1 MPLYRIQA
9 PNGLT
14 YQIEGPEGATKE
26 EVAQA
31 VLAKNPDAGKPFKE
45 AGFSLADTGVAALQS
60 AVGATKSTLQG
71 FGAEAPGVETLS
83 NLQKGLGQL
92 YTPERQAEQARRDA
106 LEKAAARSGSTLE
119 EIKAGAAGVTEAPIQ
134 ATASAVG
141 SSVPT
146 IALAMGAAALA
157 VPAAAV
163 LGLGGAAAL
172 AFAGAVG
179 IATKYTLGALQG
191 AGSVKGSIYDAVKE
205 EVGKQYPDLS
215 KEEISKIA
223 LKAQEFT
230 GKNWDNIMAGTGI
243 GFVAGGT
250 GLEKDLL
257 KKLSKP
263 VAAAAAKEAGEKV
276 GQEVAKKGIIAGTK
290 RAAGAGLKEA
300 VPEAIQGGQEQFA
313 ANVAQTREGF
323 ETPAMEGVL
332 GAATK
337 EGMMGMLG
345 GSAVSPFTGEATAKP
360 PAPVVDQSGQPT
372 PSELEAQVQ
381 QRRLAREQEQ
391 MGVKQGRAARE
402 GEKMLDAEAQA
413 EADQQKL
420 ARVEAEK
427 AAATELQTLR
437 AQRQAELEQT
447 FPKDYSDVMQKTDAY
462 ATLFQEKQALTGQT
476 QTKEVKA
483 RIKTIDGLIQGIIEE
498 DNRVPNEFK
507 RMQAENAKVTKNLPP
522 DLQAKYAATA
532 FTIPE
537 PQQMEIRA
545 ATVEQTPVQQT
556 DLLGNPIQQ
565 EAPAPAAPDKF
576 KTVQTAAEAQAALDL
591 QNRRDARAGQAD
603 RNAAKDAGQLGLFTR
618 VGTPTDEAAVAEPK
632 IIVKKPP
639 VTKPTVRVKPT
650 PETVAPVI
658 TADTLGV
665 LGIGPTAV
673 MRKPGHAIQGLDIT
687 KPEGAADVKN
697 MLTIYKE
704 GRSPAIVQKID
715 TFLGRPEFQGL
726 PAPAPKVEAAPAP
739 TVAETPVVT
748 PVTLN
753 KGQQKL
759 RDALDANGRIF
770 IDSRDEGGKKTY
782 YAKGVGSTSPDF
794 QVELQLTPE
803 EKKTARLAEA
813 DIELASTQEE
823 RDAGKKALE
832 DALRPAADRATKP
845 VKAKTTGQSAE
856 KKAANKAA
864 QPSARKAKDET
875 AKSTAEPTSTPT
887 VTKKVEAPATPA
899 PVKVVKKTELKKVEP
914 KKVVKKSEPKK
925 LEAPKVEPKKEEP
938 KVDKAL
944 EKARETVDDLDLDPE
959 TTKTKVKSFAKRLHK
974 AGLID
979 DISLNAVES
988 ISKDKDMGYEDLL
1001 DEIRFALEAYESNQ
1015 KKAPEAK
1022 PELKKVTDESNIIE
1036 GETRVIPDNQQKLLE
1051 GPVSRLQDDQVEE
1064 LEDFYGVKKD
1074 NPEFWKRL
1082 QEDVTL
1088 FAEKGAKAVKQAIR
1102 EIIRQVQAGVLAVG
1116 VIFNPGNISAPEA
1129 FVLHNPVSVTTTQ
1142 EVKAGIP
1149 ASVASKMSDGAKE
1162 AYEILI
1168 PAMKGKNGDKLMV
1181 FVDKPTGR
1189 IFIFDADGKPVLDKK
1204 VLIGLAKG
1212 DLYKGNNDLPQNR
1225 ITPAGL
1231 FGIKIIDAAKG
1242 GNAKKTA
1249 GDYDFGKV
1257 FALED
1262 PDAVVTIMHSV
1273 WLKEKDAAQRQAALK
1288 SESAADSRYSFGCI
1302 NIDKATYKYL
1312 LDNFQAQMDGAK
1324 MFVVPD
1330 NQADTKAFLTGEKAN
1345 ADVLV
1350 REAVKPV
1357 TKTTTQTRD
1366 SAFAQEAKT
1375 GTLGREQG
1383 LPPKEP
1389 TRSRITDDQNPVDN
1403 PISNAELEGIVDDV
1417 KKSLGGEVEVTILD
1431 SAKDLDPKAPA
1442 GAAGLVKDGNVYLF
1456 RDGIKSGIEGAKTV
1470 FHELFHLGL
1479 QKLLT
1484 NPKEYHRVMINLY
1497 RMNARVREM
1506 ADKWIASQEGQ
1517 DAKAAYAKEYANP
1530 NDRLNALTAHGTDE
1544 ALARIA
1550 EELKTGEKIG
1560 TGQRAF
1566 VRSIAKWL
1574 ADVAEKIGMRQVAQ
1588 SIRSATYT
1596 EVEKFVQEAM
1606 TAAVGAGPVNVR
1618 LTRRFAQAA
1627 ATASDAFKRWFK
1639 DSQVVDNNGKP
1650 LVVYHGT
1657 SRSFDTFLKDMLGAA
1672 TGAPSAKLGFFFAG
1686 DPDTSTGYAINAK
1699 KNETESPAESEIRFL
1714 NKDIKRYQKG
1724 LAEATAQKDPN
1735 SIEGKTLRERQEKYR
1750 LKQLAEAQAKLKKDP
1765 NDRMA
1770 KLDVDRFSKQL
1781 PESSYVYI
1789 AESYIREYTESLAR
1803 AEKKLT
1809 ALKAEVRKSAEEI
1822 GRRAG
1827 ENIMPVYLS
1836 MQNPLILDQRGAPY
1850 RIMSYRDTIIKAKQD
1865 GHDGVIIK
1873 NTYDGKQQP
1882 GWIQRLIAKWRKED
1896 VPSDTIYIAFEPT
1909 QIKSA
1914 IGNIGTYDPT
1924 NPNIRYSIPGG
1935 IDENTRRAV
1944 QAIQDKTPAK
1954 YKEPEKKTLVQQLKS
1969 VGEVETRDKAK
1980 LLARQKTADKFATV
1994 SAKVNQLF
2002 SKGYKN
2008 AFGDLNP
2015 MVLARQA
2022 EEACKLVLDF
2032 YKAGGIKFG
2041 KSGLIETV
2049 DTKESLQGAVEQ
2061 LVDLA
2066 AKNDMTYKDA
2076 ESYVSSLLEGHRLHN
2091 MREEHDKPLEASA
2104 LILEQQ
2110 GKNKEAD
2117 AERKKKLARHMDNA
2131 DIDTLEA
2138 AFQKSPEIKAI
2149 LDTLNATRTQAIDLM
2164 VAAGRITK
2172 EQGQFWKDNAAYV
2185 PFDRV
2190 FVESETPIKGRG
2202 SYGIATLRNIPGM
2215 EGSFER
2221 PIKNVFD
2228 SYTSRLGWMITEAA
2242 NNNASYNVL
2251 DTMALGGFAKE
2262 LKPKEVPGN
2271 KALTVKVYREGKPVE
2286 FEVESVADYEAFQ
2299 AAPEL
2304 TGWLVGSLIP
2314 AARWVRIG
2322 VTAFPAF
2329 PIKQVIED
2337 AQRSMFNSG
2346 VERPLVTG
2354 MKTLYNFP
2362 RLLTSDALQALGV
2375 SKKMPLVRMMEQL
2388 GIIGD
2393 YDVNIINPAQDIKIA
2408 AGAEKRGWSAKVYH
2422 VLEKITKASDLAARL
2437 AVFEET
2443 LLETGGKRDGDGNI
2457 TGGDKDLAQ
2466 LRARELINFSRRGSD
2481 PTIRT
2486 LSRVVPFM
2494 NAYAQGMDVTYR
2506 TASGLDSATGSERA
2520 DARKQFYK
2528 MAMKLTALG
2537 FMYALAFGD
2546 DEGYKNAT
2554 DEVRD
2559 NNFLIP
2565 HSDKK
2570 IPLPK
2575 EIGFLFKSIPE
2586 RLVNYYRRYGTD
2598 EEQSILNLL
2607 GTIVKGGVSAYGTPN
2622 ATPAQLKPILENM
2635 TNYSFFLQR
2644 ELESASMQRL
2654 DPSQRFTPSTSEL
2667 AKSIGALSQQLG
2679 NVAGTKI
2686 VEVSPIKV
2694 DNLLRGLFGI
2704 AGSSTLL
2711 MTDALI
2717 NPTRADRPLH
2727 QMPFASLFVYDTTG
2741 GRAKNE
2747 FFDLQ
2752 EKVSRAN
2759 NTYLSMKDTNP
2770 KKAVEYYAK
2779 NEPYILAMPT
2789 LNATLKQLTA
2799 IRKQR
2804 VFYETASPEALNMD
2818 GKERRA
2824 TIDILDKLDIEAVSK
2839 IRALDKD
2846 LRDLSKANK

>member
-1 MPLYRIQA
+1 MPLYRIKA

-14 YQIEGPEGATKE
+14 YQIEGPEGASQE
-26 EVAQA
+26 EVAMA
-31 VLAKNPDAGKPFKE
+31 VMAQNPDAGKPFKE
-45 AGFSLADTGVAALQS
+45 AGFSFGDTAVAGLQS
-60 AVGATKSTLQG
+60 AIGSAKSTLQG
-71 FGAEAPGVETLS
+71 FGAEAPGVETLG

-106 LEKAAARSGSTLE
+106 LEKAAAKSGSTLE
-119 EIKAGAAGVTEAPIQ
+119 EIKASAAGVTEAPIQ

-146 IALAMGAAALA
+146 VALSIGAAALA
-157 VPAAAV
+157 TGAAAT
-163 LGLGGAAAL
+163 LGLVGAPAL
-172 AFAGAVG
+172 AFAAAVG
-179 IATKYTLGALQG
+179 IGTKYALGALQG

-205 EVGKQYPDLS
+205 EVAKQYPDLS
-215 KEEISKIA
+215 KEQVSKIA
-223 LKAQEFT
+223 LEAQEFT
-230 GKNWDNIMAGTGI
+230 GKNWDNIMAGTGV

-263 VAAAAAKEAGEKV
+263 VAEAAAKKAGE
-276 GQEVAKKGIIAGTK
+276 EVAKKGIIAGTK
-290 RAAGAGLKEA
+290 RATGAGLKEA

-337 EGMMGMLG
+337 EGLMGMLG
-345 GSAVSPFTGEATAKP
+345 GSAVSPFTGATPTP
-360 PAPVVDQSGQPT
+360 PATVDQSGQPT

-402 GEKMLDAEAQA
+402 GEKLIDAEAKA
-413 EADQQKL
+413 EADQQQA

-462 ATLFQEKQALTGQT
+462 ATLFQEKQALINQT

-498 DNRVPNEFK
+498 DTRVPNEFK

-556 DLLGNPIQQ
+556 DLLGNPIEQ

-591 QNRRDARAGQAD
+591 QNRRDARAGQAE

-618 VGTPTDEAAVAEPK
+618 VGTPTAEAAIPEPK

-639 VTKPTVRVKPT
+639 VTEPTVRQKPT

-687 KPEGAADVKN
+687 KPEDAADVKN

-715 TFLGRPEFQGL
+715 TFLGRPEFQAL

-739 TVAETPVVT
+739 AVVETPAPTAVT
-748 PVTLN
+748 SNQIMDQIRTAENEKLGLLDKAGRVPRKGSEKEKQRNTLQE
-753 KGQQKL
+753 KIGKL
-759 RDALDANGRIF
+759 REQFDKV
-770 IDSRDEGGKKTY
+770 S
-782 YAKGVGSTSPDF
+782 
-794 QVELQLTPE
+794 
-803 EKKTARLAEA
+803 AE
-813 DIELASTQEE
+813 
-823 RDAGKKALE
+823 
-832 DALRPAADRATKP
+832 
-845 VKAKTTGQSAE
+845 E

-864 QPSARKAKDET
+864 QPSAKKAAQLALPAPTK
-875 AKSTAEPTSTPT
+875 AE
-887 VTKKVEAPATPA
+887 EAPPTPA
-899 PVKVVKKTELKKVEP
+899 PIKVVKKTEPKKVEP
-914 KKVVKKSEPKK
+914 KKVEPKKVEPKKVEPKK

-944 EKARETVDDLDLDPE
+944 EKARETADDLDLDPD
-959 TTKTKVKSFAKRLHK
+959 TTKAKVKSFAKRLHK

-1001 DEIRFALEAYESNQ
+1001 DEVRFALDAYERQQ
-1015 KKAPEAK
+1015 KQAPEAK
-1022 PELKKVTDESNIIE
+1022 PEPKKVTDESNIIE
-1036 GETRVIPDNQQKLLE
+1036 GETRVIPDNQVKLLE
-1051 GPVSRLQDDQVEE
+1051 GPVGRLQDDQVEE
-1064 LEDFYGVKKD
+1064 LEEFYGVDKS

-1129 FVLHNPVSVTTTQ
+1129 FVLHSPVSVTTTQ
-1142 EVKAGIP
+1142 EVKAEVP

-1242 GNAKKTA
+1242 GSAKKTA

-1273 WLKEKDAAQRQAALK
+1273 WLKEKDAAQRQAALQ

-1302 NIDKATYKYL
+1302 NIDKGTYKYL

-1330 NQADTKAFLTGEKAN
+1330 NQADTKAFLMGEKSSG
-1345 ADVLV
+1345 DVLV

-1403 PISNAELEGIVDDV
+1403 PISNAELEGIVADV

-1497 RMNARVREM
+1497 RMNAKVREM

-1517 DAKAAYAKEYANP
+1517 DAKDAYAKEYANP

-1550 EELKTGEKIG
+1550 EELKTGKKIG

-1618 LTRRFAQAA
+1618 LTRRFAQATS
-1627 ATASDAFKRWFK
+1627 TASDAFKKWFGNSK
-1639 DSQVVDNNGKP
+1639 VVDKNGKP

-1657 SRSFDTFLKDMLGAA
+1657 DQD
-1672 TGAPSAKLGFFFAG
+1672 
-1686 DPDTSTGYAINAK
+1686 
-1699 KNETESPAESEIRFL
+1699 
-1714 NKDIKRYQKG
+1714 
-1724 LAEATAQKDPN
+1724 
-1735 SIEGKTLRERQEKYR
+1735 
-1750 LKQLAEAQAKLKKDP
+1750 
-1765 NDRMA
+1765 
-1770 KLDVDRFSKQL
+1770 LDVLKSSKQL
-1781 PESSYVYI
+1781 Q
-1789 AESYIREYTESLAR
+1789 REGVREVGYTNGIYA
-1803 AEKKLT
+1803 A
-1809 ALKAEVRKSAEEI
+1809 ANPAYA
-1822 GRRAG
+1822 GRYGVGKEGA
-1827 ENIMPVYLS
+1827 NVMPVYLS
-1836 MQNPLILDQRGAPY
+1836 MKNPKILEYNAFQR
-1850 RIMSYRDTIIKAKQD
+1850 IIAKLTGYTDSKSNELARSIAVTDSDLAEYKRQ
-1865 GHDGVIIK
+1865 G
-1873 NTYDGKQQP
+1873 YDG
-1882 GWIQRLIAKWRKED
+1882 LINKELD
-1896 VPSDTIYIAFEPT
+1896 EYVVFDST
-1909 QIKSA
+1909 QVKSA

-1924 NPNIRYSIPGG
+1924 NPNIRYSVRGG

-1969 VGEVETRDKAK
+1969 VAEVETRDQAK
-1980 LLARQKTADKFATV
+1980 LLLRQKAADKFATV
-1994 SAKVNQLF
+1994 NAKVNQMF
-2002 SKGYKN
+2002 SKGFKN

-2022 EEACKLVLDF
+2022 EEARKLVLDF
-2032 YKAGGIKFG
+2032 YKAGGIRMR

-2049 DTKESLQGAVEQ
+2049 DTKDSLQGAVEQ

-2066 AKNDMTYKDA
+2066 AKSDMTYKDA
-2076 ESYVSSLLEGHRLHN
+2076 ESYVSSLLEGHRLYN

-2131 DIDTLEA
+2131 DVDTLEA
-2138 AFQKSPEIKAI
+2138 AFQKSPETKAI

-2164 VAAGRITK
+2164 VATGRITK

-2190 FVESETPIKGRG
+2190 FVETESPVKGRG
-2202 SYGIATLRNIPGM
+2202 TYGISTLRNLPGM

-2242 NNNASYNVL
+2242 HNNASYNVL

-2271 KALTVKVYREGKPVE
+2271 KNLTVKVYREGKPVE
-2286 FEVESVADYEAFQ
+2286 FEVESAADYEAFQ

-2304 TGWLVGSLIP
+2304 TGWMVSSLLP
-2314 AARWVRIG
+2314 AAKWVRVG

-2329 PIKQVIED
+2329 SIKQVIED
-2337 AQRSMFNSG
+2337 AQRAMFNSG

-2354 MKTLYNFP
+2354 MRTLYNFP

-2375 SKKMPLVRMMEQL
+2375 SKKMPLVREMEKL

-2408 AGAEKRGWSAKVYH
+2408 AGAEKRGWSGKVYH

-2437 AVFEET
+2437 AVFEST
-2443 LLETGGKRDGDGNI
+2443 LMETGGKRDGDGNI

-2506 TASGLDSATGSERA
+2506 TASGLDAASGSERA
-2520 DARKQFYK
+2520 EARKQFYK

-2565 HSDKK
+2565 HTDKK

-2607 GTIVKGGVSAYGTPN
+2607 GTIVKGGFSAYGTPN
-2622 ATPAQLKPILENM
+2622 ATPAQIKPILENM

-2644 ELESASMQRL
+2644 ELESPAMQKL

-2667 AKSIGALSQQLG
+2667 AKSIGDFSRTLADA
-2679 NVAGTKI
+2679 AGTKSL
-2686 VEVSPIKV
+2686 EVSPIKV

-2711 MTDALI
+2711 VTDALI
-2717 NPTRADRPLH
+2717 NPSRPDRPLY
-2727 QMPFASLFVYDTTG
+2727 QMPFASLFIYNTQG

-2747 FFDLQ
+2747 FYDLQ
-2752 EKVSRAN
+2752 EKVGQADATFKSLRE
-2759 NTYLSMKDTNP
+2759 TSP
-2770 KKAVEYYAK
+2770 EKALDYMEK
-2779 NEPYILAMPT
+2779 NEALLAVAPIL
-2789 LNATLKQLTA
+2789 NSSLKQLSTT
-2799 IRKQR
+2799 RKLRLQL
-2804 VFYETASPEALNMD
+2804 ETMSNEQLGMT
-2818 GKERRA
+2818 GKERREA
-2824 TIDILDKLDIEAVSK
+2824 ITDIIKQENESLDY
-2839 IRALDKD
+2839 IRALDKQV
-2846 LRDLSKANK
+2846 RDLKK

>member
-1 MPLYRIQA
+1 MPLYRIKA

-14 YQIEGPEGATKE
+14 YQIEGPEGASQE
-26 EVAQA
+26 EVAMA
-31 VLAKNPDAGKPFKE
+31 VMAQNPDAGKPFKE
-45 AGFSLADTGVAALQS
+45 AGASFGDTAVAGLQS
-60 AVGATKSTLQG
+60 AIGSAKSTLQG

-83 NLQKGLGQL
+83 NLQKGIGQL

-119 EIKAGAAGVTEAPIQ
+119 EIKASAAGVTEAPIQ

-141 SSVPT
+141 SSIPSV
-146 IALAMGAAALA
+146 ALSIGAAALA
-157 VPAAAV
+157 TGAAAT
-163 LGLGGAAAL
+163 LGLVGAPAL
-172 AFAGAVG
+172 AFAAAVG
-179 IATKYTLGALQG
+179 IGTKYALGALQG

-215 KEEISKIA
+215 KEEVSKIA
-223 LKAQEFT
+223 LEAQSFT

-263 VAAAAAKEAGEKV
+263 VAAAAAKEAGE
-276 GQEVAKKGIIAGTK
+276 EVAKKGIIAGTK
-290 RAAGAGLKEA
+290 RATGAGLKEA

-337 EGMMGMLG
+337 EGLMGMLG
-345 GSAVSPFTGEATAKP
+345 GSAVNPFTGATPTP
-360 PAPVVDQSGQPT
+360 PATVDQSGQPT
-372 PSELEAQVQ
+372 PNELEAQVQ
-381 QRRLAREQEQ
+381 QRRLAREREQ

-402 GEKMLDAEAQA
+402 GEKLIDAEAKA
-413 EADQQKL
+413 EADQQQV

-462 ATLFQEKQALTGQT
+462 ATLFQEKQALGNQT

-498 DNRVPNEFK
+498 DTRVPNEFK

-545 ATVEQTPVQQT
+545 ATVEQAPVQQT
-556 DLLGNPIQQ
+556 DLLGNPIEQ
-565 EAPAPAAPDKF
+565 EAPAAATPDKF

-618 VGTPTDEAAVAEPK
+618 VGTPTAEAEVLPPK

-639 VTKPTVRVKPT
+639 VTEPTVRQKPT

-687 KPEGAADVKN
+687 KPEDATEVRN
-697 MLTIYKE
+697 MLTIYRE
-704 GRSPAIVQKID
+704 GRSPAITQKID
-715 TFLGRPEFQGL
+715 TFLARPEFQAL
-726 PAPAPKVEAAPAP
+726 PAPAPKAAPVAKAPTVTKAP
-739 TVAETPVVT
+739 TVAETPKVEPKNAGYHAGDLGYGKDT
-748 PVTLN
+748 TLGKMAGGRSTGHFGTGVYFVGSPEKISAVGREGRPLN
-753 KGQQKL
+753 TVDLSKYNLAKPRSPIAARDLHEGLKTVNNLVGQDLNNEAAQQKIN
-759 RDALDANGRIF
+759 DAAFKIWTNAATKASEEQVKATVINAIQEATTARTDDVIF
-770 IDSRDEGGKKTY
+770 ESTYIDS
-782 YAKGVGSTSPDF
+782 
-794 QVELQLTPE
+794 
-803 EKKTARLAEA
+803 
-813 DIELASTQEE
+813 AST
-823 RDAGKKALE
+823 RAMKALGFE
-832 DALRPAADRATKP
+832 GVDVRGIPGFDTTEFGTVVYAPSLAPT
-845 VKAKTTGQSAE
+845 KTTGQSAE

-864 QPSARKAKDET
+864 QPSARK
-875 AKSTAEPTSTPT
+875 
-887 VTKKVEAPATPA
+887 TKAAEAPAAPA
-899 PVKVVKKTELKKVEP
+899 PIKVVKKTEPKKVEP
-914 KKVVKKSEPKK
+914 KKVEVKKAEPKK
-925 LEAPKVEPKKEEP
+925 VEPKKVEVKKAEPKKVEAPKVEPKKEEP

-1001 DEIRFALEAYESNQ
+1001 DEIRFALEAYESQQ

-1022 PELKKVTDESNIIE
+1022 PEPKKVTDESNVIE
-1036 GETRVIPDNQQKLLE
+1036 GETRVIPDNQVKLLE
-1051 GPVSRLQDDQVEE
+1051 GPVGRLQDDQVAE
-1064 LEDFYGVKKD
+1064 LEEFYGVDKSK
-1074 NPEFWKRL
+1074 PEFWKRL

-1129 FVLHNPVSVTTTQ
+1129 FILHSPVTVTTTQ
-1142 EVKAGIP
+1142 EVKAEIP

-1168 PAMKGKNGDKLMV
+1168 PAMQGKNGDKLMV

-1249 GDYDFGKV
+1249 GEYDFGKV

-1273 WLKEKDAAQRQAALK
+1273 WLKEKDAAQRQAALQ
-1288 SESAADSRYSFGCI
+1288 SESTTDSRFSFGCI
-1302 NIDKATYKYL
+1302 NIDKGTYKYL

-1330 NQADTKAFLTGEKAN
+1330 NQADTRAFLMGEKSSG
-1345 ADVLV
+1345 DVLV

-1389 TRSRITDDQNPVDN
+1389 TRLRTTDDQNPVDN

-1517 DAKAAYAKEYANP
+1517 DAKAAYAEQYTNP

-1550 EELKTGEKIG
+1550 EELKTGKKIG

-1618 LTRRFAQAA
+1618 LTRRF
-1627 ATASDAFKRWFK
+1627 S
-1639 DSQVVDNNGKP
+1639 V
-1650 LVVYHGT
+1650 
-1657 SRSFDTFLKDMLGAA
+1657 
-1672 TGAPSAKLGFFFAG
+1672 
-1686 DPDTSTGYAINAK
+1686 
-1699 KNETESPAESEIRFL
+1699 
-1714 NKDIKRYQKG
+1714 
-1724 LAEATAQKDPN
+1724 
-1735 SIEGKTLRERQEKYR
+1735 
-1750 LKQLAEAQAKLKKDP
+1750 
-1765 NDRMA
+1765 
-1770 KLDVDRFSKQL
+1770 
-1781 PESSYVYI
+1781 
-1789 AESYIREYTESLAR
+1789 
-1803 AEKKLT
+1803 
-1809 ALKAEVRKSAEEI
+1809 
-1822 GRRAG
+1822 
-1827 ENIMPVYLS
+1827 
-1836 MQNPLILDQRGAPY
+1836 
-1850 RIMSYRDTIIKAKQD
+1850 
-1865 GHDGVIIK
+1865 
-1873 NTYDGKQQP
+1873 
-1882 GWIQRLIAKWRKED
+1882 
-1896 VPSDTIYIAFEPT
+1896 
-1909 QIKSA
+1909 
-1914 IGNIGTYDPT
+1914 
-1924 NPNIRYSIPGG
+1924 PGG

-1969 VGEVETRDKAK
+1969 VGEVETRDQAK
-1980 LLARQKTADKFATV
+1980 LLLRQKAADKFATV
-1994 SAKVNQLF
+1994 NAKVNQMF

-2022 EEACKLVLDF
+2022 EEARKLVLDF
-2032 YKAGGIKFG
+2032 YKAGGIRFT

-2049 DTKESLQGAVEQ
+2049 DTKDSLQGAVEQ

-2066 AKNDMTYKDA
+2066 SKSDMTYKEA
-2076 ESYVSSLLEGHRLHN
+2076 ESYVSSLLEGHRLYN

-2131 DIDTLEA
+2131 DVDTLEA
-2138 AFQKSPEIKAI
+2138 AFQKSPETKAI
-2149 LDTLNATRTQAIDLM
+2149 LDTLNATRMQAIDLM
-2164 VAAGRITK
+2164 VKAGRITK

-2190 FVESETPIKGRG
+2190 FVETEIPVKGRG
-2202 SYGIATLRNIPGM
+2202 TYGISTLRNLPGM

-2242 NNNASYNVL
+2242 HNNASYNVL

-2271 KALTVKVYREGKPVE
+2271 KALTIKVYREGKPVE

-2304 TGWLVGSLIP
+2304 TGWLVGSLVP
-2314 AARWVRIG
+2314 AARWVRVG

-2329 PIKQVIED
+2329 SIKQVIED
-2337 AQRSMFNSG
+2337 AQRAMFNSG
-2346 VERPLVTG
+2346 VERPLVTA
-2354 MKTLYNFP
+2354 MRTLYNFP

-2375 SKKMPLVRMMEQL
+2375 SKKMPLVREMEKL

-2408 AGAEKRGWSAKVYH
+2408 AGAEKRGWSGKVYH

-2437 AVFEET
+2437 AVFEST
-2443 LLETGGKRDGDGNI
+2443 LMETGGKRDGDGNI

-2506 TASGLDSATGSERA
+2506 TASGLDAASGSERA
-2520 DARKQFYK
+2520 EARKQFYK

-2565 HSDKK
+2565 HTDKK

-2575 EIGFLFKSIPE
+2575 EIGFMFKSIPE

-2607 GTIVKGGVSAYGTPN
+2607 GTIVKGGFSAYGTPN
-2622 ATPAQLKPILENM
+2622 ATPAQIKPILENM

-2644 ELESASMQRL
+2644 ELESPAMQKL

-2667 AKSIGALSQQLG
+2667 AKSIGDFSRTLADA
-2679 NVAGTKI
+2679 AGTKSL
-2686 VEVSPIKV
+2686 EVSPIKV

-2711 MTDALI
+2711 VTDALI
-2717 NPTRADRPLH
+2717 NPSRPDRPLY
-2727 QMPFASLFVYDTTG
+2727 QMPFASLFIYNTAG

-2747 FFDLQ
+2747 FYDLQ
-2752 EKVSRAN
+2752 EKVGQADATFKSLRE
-2759 NTYLSMKDTNP
+2759 TSP
-2770 KKAVEYYAK
+2770 EKALDYMEK
-2779 NEPYILAMPT
+2779 NEALLAVAPIL
-2789 LNATLKQLTA
+2789 NSSLKQLSTT
-2799 IRKQR
+2799 RKLRLQL
-2804 VFYETASPEALNMD
+2804 ETMSNEQLGMT
-2818 GKERRA
+2818 GKERREA
-2824 TIDILDKLDIEAVSK
+2824 ITDIIKQENESLDY
-2839 IRALDKD
+2839 IRALDKQV
-2846 LRDLSKANK
+2846 RDLKK

>member
-1 MPLYRIQA
+1 MPLYRIKA

-14 YQIEGPEGATKE
+14 YQIEGPEGASQE
-26 EVAQA
+26 EVAMA
-31 VLAKNPDAGKPFKE
+31 VMAQNPDAGKPFKE
-45 AGFSLADTGVAALQS
+45 AGFSFGDTAVAGLQS
-60 AVGATKSTLQG
+60 AIGSAKSTLQG
-71 FGAEAPGVETLS
+71 FGAEAPGVETLG

-106 LEKAAARSGSTLE
+106 LEKAAAKSGSTLE
-119 EIKAGAAGVTEAPIQ
+119 EIKASAAGVTEAPIQ

-146 IALAMGAAALA
+146 VALSIGAAALA
-157 VPAAAV
+157 TGAAAT
-163 LGLGGAAAL
+163 LGLVGAPAL
-172 AFAGAVG
+172 AFAAAVG
-179 IATKYTLGALQG
+179 IGTKYALGALQG

-205 EVGKQYPDLS
+205 EVAKQYPDLS
-215 KEEISKIA
+215 KEEVSKIA
-223 LKAQEFT
+223 LEAQSFT

-243 GFVAGGT
+243 GAVAGGT
-250 GLEKDLL
+250 GVEKELL

-263 VAAAAAKEAGEKV
+263 IAAAAAKEAGE
-276 GQEVAKKGIIAGTK
+276 EVAKKGIIAGTK
-290 RAAGAGLKEA
+290 RAVGAGLKEA
-300 VPEAIQGGQEQFA
+300 VPEGIQGGQEQFA

-337 EGMMGMLG
+337 EGLMGMLG

-360 PAPVVDQSGQPT
+360 PAPVVDQSGQPS
-372 PSELEAQVQ
+372 PSELELQVQ

-402 GEKMLDAEAQA
+402 GEKLLDAEAQA

-427 AAATELQTLR
+427 AAAAELQALR

-462 ATLFQEKQALTGQT
+462 AALFQEKQALTGQT

-507 RMQAENAKVTKNLPP
+507 RMQAENAKVIKNLPD

-556 DLLGNPIQQ
+556 DLFGNPIEQ

-591 QNRRDARAGQAD
+591 QNRRDARAGQAE

-618 VGTPTDEAAVAEPK
+618 VGTPTAEAAIPEPK

-639 VTKPTVRVKPT
+639 VTEPTVRVKPT

-673 MRKPGHAIQGLDIT
+673 MRRAGHAIQGLDIT
-687 KPEGAADVKN
+687 KPEDATEVRN

-704 GRSPAIVQKID
+704 GRSPSIVQKID
-715 TFLGRPEFQGL
+715 AFLGRPEFQAL
-726 PAPAPKVEAAPAP
+726 PAPAPKVEAAPTTATATTTPAVTP
-739 TVAETPVVT
+739 TVETVPTAVTSDQIMDQIRAAENEKLGLLDKAGRAPRKGSEKEKQRNALQEKID
-748 PVTLN
+748 TLR
-753 KGQQKL
+753 GQFDKV
-759 RDALDANGRIF
+759 
-770 IDSRDEGGKKTY
+770 S
-782 YAKGVGSTSPDF
+782 
-794 QVELQLTPE
+794 
-803 EKKTARLAEA
+803 AE
-813 DIELASTQEE
+813 
-823 RDAGKKALE
+823 
-832 DALRPAADRATKP
+832 
-845 VKAKTTGQSAE
+845 E

-864 QPSARKAKDET
+864 QPSAKKAK
-875 AKSTAEPTSTPT
+875 AA
-887 VTKKVEAPATPA
+887 EAPPA
-899 PVKVVKKTELKKVEP
+899 PAPIKVVKKTEPKKTEPKKVIKKAEPKKVEP
-914 KKVVKKSEPKK
+914 EKEQ
-925 LEAPKVEPKKEEP
+925 PKVESKET
-938 KVDKAL
+938 KGRGVVTLD
-944 EKARETVDDLDLDPE
+944 KARETADDLDLDPD

-979 DISLNAVES
+979 DISLNAIES
-988 ISKDKDMGYEDLL
+988 ISKDKDMGTQDLL
-1001 DEIRFALEAYESNQ
+1001 DEIKFALEAYENNQ
-1015 KKAPEAK
+1015 KKAPE
-1022 PELKKVTDESNIIE
+1022 PEKVTDESNIIE

-1051 GPVSRLQDDQVEE
+1051 GPVNRLQDDQVEE
-1064 LEDFYGVKKD
+1064 LEDFYGVDKS

-1082 QEDVTL
+1082 QEDVVL

-1102 EIIRQVQAGVLAVG
+1102 EIIRQVHAGVLAVG
-1116 VIFNPGNISAPEA
+1116 IVFNPGGITPPEA
-1129 FVLHNPVSVTTTQ
+1129 FILHNPVEVTTTQ
-1142 EVKAGIP
+1142 EVKAEVP
-1149 ASVASKMSDGAKE
+1149 KSVASKMSDGAKE

-1189 IFIFDADGKPVLDKK
+1189 LFVFDADGNPILDKK

-1231 FGIKIIDAAKG
+1231 FGIKIVDAAKG
-1242 GNAKKTA
+1242 GSAKKTA
-1249 GDYDFGKV
+1249 GEYDFGKV

-1273 WLKEKDAAQRQAALK
+1273 WLKEKDAAQREAALK
-1288 SESAADSRYSFGCI
+1288 NESAADSRYSFGCI
-1302 NIDKATYKYL
+1302 NVDKDTYKFL

-1330 NQADTKAFLTGEKAN
+1330 NQADTKAFLTGEKSSG
-1345 ADVLV
+1345 DVLV
-1350 REAVKPV
+1350 REAVQPV
-1357 TKTTTQTRD
+1357 TKTTTQKRE
-1366 SAFAQEAKT
+1366 SLFAQEAKT
-1375 GTLGREQG
+1375 GTVGREQG

-1389 TRSRITDDQNPVDN
+1389 TRSRIEKDQEPVAN

-1417 KKSLGGEVEVTILD
+1417 KKSLGGEVEITILD
-1431 SAKDLDPKAPA
+1431 SAKDLDPNAPD
-1442 GAAGLVKDGNVYLF
+1442 GASGLVKDGNVYLF
-1456 RDGIKSGIEGAKTV
+1456 RDGITSGIEGAKTV

-1484 NPKEYHRVMINLY
+1484 NPKEYHRVMNNLY

-1517 DAKAAYAKEYANP
+1517 EAKAAYADMYTNP
-1530 NDRLNALTAHGTDE
+1530 NDRVSALTAHATDE

-1550 EELKTGEKIG
+1550 EELKTGKKIG

-1606 TAAVGAGPVNVR
+1606 TAAVGAGPVNMR

-1627 ATASDAFKRWFK
+1627 TTAFEKWFGDSKAVDKNGNPLVIYRGIIGENEKALNAEPREGYATFGSDSPQVAASYGNPDLNWNETGAITPLYIKADKLIEFP
-1639 DSQVVDNNGKP
+1639 SSNGK
-1650 LVVYHGT
+1650 
-1657 SRSFDTFLKDMLGAA
+1657 FDK
-1672 TGAPSAKLGFFFAG
+1672 FAF
-1686 DPDTSTGYAINAK
+1686 DRRA
-1699 KNETESPAESEIRFL
+1699 
-1714 NKDIKRYQKG
+1714 
-1724 LAEATAQKDPN
+1724 
-1735 SIEGKTLRERQEKYR
+1735 KTLRPGEVLVARQVYDYGPRANTKVDP
-1750 LKQLAEAQAKLKKDP
+1750 AKLYSYP
-1765 NDRMA
+1765 S
-1770 KLDVDRFSKQL
+1770 DVYAWNKGTS
-1781 PESSYVYI
+1781 V
-1789 AESYIREYTESLAR
+1789 
-1803 AEKKLT
+1803 
-1809 ALKAEVRKSAEEI
+1809 KSAT
-1822 GRRAG
+1822 G
-1827 ENIMPVYLS
+1827 NV
-1836 MQNPLILDQRGAPY
+1836 GA
-1850 RIMSYRDTIIKAKQD
+1850 
-1865 GHDGVIIK
+1865 
-1873 NTYDGKQQP
+1873 YD
-1882 GWIQRLIAKWRKED
+1882 
-1896 VPSDTIYIAFEPT
+1896 
-1909 QIKSA
+1909 IKS
-1914 IGNIGTYDPT
+1914 TDT
-1924 NPNIRYSIPGG
+1924 RYSVRGG

-1954 YKEPEKKTLVQQLKS
+1954 YKEPEKKTLVQQIKS
-1969 VGEVETRDKAK
+1969 VGEVETRDQAK
-1980 LLARQKTADKFATV
+1980 LLLRQKAADKFATV
-1994 SAKVNQLF
+1994 NAKVNQMF
-2002 SKGYKN
+2002 SKGFKN

-2022 EEACKLVLDF
+2022 EEARKLVLDF
-2032 YKAGGIKFG
+2032 YKAGGIRFT

-2049 DTKESLQGAVEQ
+2049 DTKDSLQGAVEQ

-2066 AKNDMTYKDA
+2066 SKSDMTYKEA
-2076 ESYVSSLLEGHRLHN
+2076 ESYVSSLLEGHRLYN

-2131 DIDTLEA
+2131 DVDTLEA
-2138 AFQKSPEIKAI
+2138 AFQKSPETKAI
-2149 LDTLNATRTQAIDLM
+2149 LDTLNATRMQAIDLM
-2164 VAAGRITK
+2164 VKAGRITK

-2190 FVESETPIKGRG
+2190 FVETESPVKGRG
-2202 SYGIATLRNIPGM
+2202 TYGISTLRNLPGM

-2242 NNNASYNVL
+2242 HNNASYHVL

-2271 KALTVKVYREGKPVE
+2271 KNLTIKVYREGKPVE
-2286 FEVESVADYEAFQ
+2286 FEVESAADYEAFQ

-2304 TGWLVGSLIP
+2304 TGWMVSSLLP
-2314 AARWVRIG
+2314 AAKWVRVG

-2329 PIKQVIED
+2329 SIKQVIED
-2337 AQRSMFNSG
+2337 AQRAMFNSG

-2354 MKTLYNFP
+2354 MRTLYNFP

-2375 SKKMPLVRMMEQL
+2375 SKKMPLVREMEKL

-2408 AGAEKRGWSAKVYH
+2408 AGAEKRGWSGKVYH

-2437 AVFEET
+2437 AVFEST
-2443 LLETGGKRDGDGNI
+2443 LIETGGKRDGDGNI

-2506 TASGLDSATGSERA
+2506 TASGLDAASGSERA
-2520 DARKQFYK
+2520 EARKQFYK

-2565 HSDKK
+2565 HTDKK

-2607 GTIVKGGVSAYGTPN
+2607 GTIVKGGFSAYGTPN
-2622 ATPAQLKPILENM
+2622 ATPAQIKPILENM

-2644 ELESASMQRL
+2644 ELESPAMQKL

-2667 AKSIGALSQQLG
+2667 AKSIGDFSRTLADA
-2679 NVAGTKI
+2679 AGTKSL
-2686 VEVSPIKV
+2686 EVSPIKV

-2711 MTDALI
+2711 VTDALI
-2717 NPTRADRPLH
+2717 NPSRPDRPLY
-2727 QMPFASLFVYDTTG
+2727 QMPFASLFIYNTQG

-2747 FFDLQ
+2747 FYDLQ
-2752 EKVSRAN
+2752 EKVGQADATFKSLRE
-2759 NTYLSMKDTNP
+2759 TSP
-2770 KKAVEYYAK
+2770 EKALDYMEK
-2779 NEPYILAMPT
+2779 NEALLAVAPIL
-2789 LNATLKQLTA
+2789 NSSLKQLSTT
-2799 IRKQR
+2799 RKLRLQL
-2804 VFYETASPEALNMD
+2804 ETMSNEQLGMT
-2818 GKERRA
+2818 GKERREA
-2824 TIDILDKLDIEAVSK
+2824 ITDIIKQENESLDY
-2839 IRALDKD
+2839 IRALDKQV
-2846 LRDLSKANK
+2846 RDLKK

>member
-1 MPLYRIQA
+1 MTIYRIQA

-14 YQIEGPEGATKE
+14 YEIEGPEGATKE
-26 EVAQA
+26 EVAMA
-31 VLAKNPDAGKPFKE
+31 VMAKSPESAKPFKE
-45 AGFSLADTGVAALQS
+45 AGFSFGDTAVAGLQS
-60 AVGATKSTLQG
+60 AVGSAKSTLQG

-106 LEKAAARSGSTLE
+106 LEKAAAKSGSTLE
-119 EIKAGAAGVTEAPIQ
+119 EIKASAAGVTEAPIQ

-141 SSVPT
+141 SSIPT
-146 IALAMGAAALA
+146 VALSIGAAALA
-157 VPAAAV
+157 VPAAAA
-163 LGLGGAAAL
+163 LGLIGAPAL
-172 AFAGAVG
+172 AFAAAVG
-179 IATKYTLGALQG
+179 IGTKYALGALQG

-205 EVGKQYPDLS
+205 EVAKQYPDLS
-215 KEEISKIA
+215 KEQVSKIA
-223 LKAQEFT
+223 LEAQEFT

-243 GFVAGGT
+243 GAVAGGT
-250 GLEKDLL
+250 GVEKELL

-263 VAAAAAKEAGEKV
+263 IAAAAAKEAGEKV

-345 GSAVSPFTGEATAKP
+345 GTAVSPFTGTTPP
-360 PAPVVDQSGQPT
+360 PATVDQSGQPS
-372 PSELEAQVQ
+372 PSELEALVQ
-381 QRRLAREQEQ
+381 KRKQERQQEQ
-391 MGVKQGRAARE
+391 MGVKEGRAARE
-402 GEKMLDAEAQA
+402 GEKLLDAEAKA
-413 EADQQKL
+413 EADQQQA

-462 ATLFQEKQALTGQT
+462 ATLFQEKQALANQT

-498 DNRVPNEFK
+498 DTRVPNEFK

-545 ATVEQTPVQQT
+545 ATVEQAPVQQT

-565 EAPAPAAPDKF
+565 EAPAPATPDKF

-639 VTKPTVRVKPT
+639 VTEPTVRVKPT

-687 KPEGAADVKN
+687 KPDDAADVKN

-715 TFLGRPEFQGL
+715 AFLGRPEFQAL
-726 PAPAPKVEAAPAP
+726 PAPAPKAAPTITKAPVVAPVVKAP
-739 TVAETPVVT
+739 T
-748 PVTLN
+748 
-753 KGQQKL
+753 
-759 RDALDANGRIF
+759 
-770 IDSRDEGGKKTY
+770 
-782 YAKGVGSTSPDF
+782 
-794 QVELQLTPE
+794 
-803 EKKTARLAEA
+803 
-813 DIELASTQEE
+813 
-823 RDAGKKALE
+823 
-832 DALRPAADRATKP
+832 
-845 VKAKTTGQSAE
+845 KTTGQSAE

-864 QPSARKAKDET
+864 QPSAKKAKVAET
-875 AKSTAEPTSTPT
+875 
-887 VTKKVEAPATPA
+887 PAAPA
-899 PVKVVKKTELKKVEP
+899 PVKVVKKAEPKKVEP
-914 KKVVKKSEPKK
+914 KKVEPKK
-925 LEAPKVEPKKEEP
+925 LEAPKVEPKKEKP

-1022 PELKKVTDESNIIE
+1022 PEPKKVTDESNVIE

-1051 GPVSRLQDDQVEE
+1051 GPVGRLQDDQVEE
-1064 LEDFYGVKKD
+1064 LEEFYGVDKS

-1129 FVLHNPVSVTTTQ
+1129 FVLHSPVSVTTTQ
-1142 EVKAGIP
+1142 EVKAEIP

-1273 WLKEKDAAQRQAALK
+1273 WLKEKDAAQRQAALQ

-1403 PISNAELEGIVDDV
+1403 PISNAELEGIVADV

-1431 SAKDLDPKAPA
+1431 SAKDLDSKAPA
-1442 GAAGLVKDGNVYLF
+1442 GAAGLVKDGSVYLF
-1456 RDGIKSGIEGAKTV
+1456 RDGIKSGIEGAKTI

-1484 NPKEYHRVMINLY
+1484 NPKEYHRVMVNLY

-1506 ADKWIASQEGQ
+1506 ADKWIASPEGQ

-1530 NDRLNALTAHGTDE
+1530 RDQLNALTAHGTDE

-1550 EELKTGEKIG
+1550 EELKTGKKIG

-1574 ADVAEKIGMRQVAQ
+1574 ADVAEKVGLRQVAQ

-1618 LTRRFAQAA
+1618 LTRRF
-1627 ATASDAFKRWFK
+1627 S
-1639 DSQVVDNNGKP
+1639 V
-1650 LVVYHGT
+1650 
-1657 SRSFDTFLKDMLGAA
+1657 
-1672 TGAPSAKLGFFFAG
+1672 
-1686 DPDTSTGYAINAK
+1686 
-1699 KNETESPAESEIRFL
+1699 
-1714 NKDIKRYQKG
+1714 
-1724 LAEATAQKDPN
+1724 
-1735 SIEGKTLRERQEKYR
+1735 
-1750 LKQLAEAQAKLKKDP
+1750 
-1765 NDRMA
+1765 
-1770 KLDVDRFSKQL
+1770 
-1781 PESSYVYI
+1781 
-1789 AESYIREYTESLAR
+1789 
-1803 AEKKLT
+1803 
-1809 ALKAEVRKSAEEI
+1809 
-1822 GRRAG
+1822 
-1827 ENIMPVYLS
+1827 
-1836 MQNPLILDQRGAPY
+1836 
-1850 RIMSYRDTIIKAKQD
+1850 
-1865 GHDGVIIK
+1865 
-1873 NTYDGKQQP
+1873 
-1882 GWIQRLIAKWRKED
+1882 
-1896 VPSDTIYIAFEPT
+1896 
-1909 QIKSA
+1909 
-1914 IGNIGTYDPT
+1914 
-1924 NPNIRYSIPGG
+1924 PGG

-1954 YKEPEKKTLVQQLKS
+1954 YKEKEKKTLVQVLKS
-1969 VGEVETRDKAK
+1969 VKEVETRDQAK
-1980 LLARQKTADKFATV
+1980 LITRQKLADKFATV
-1994 SAKVNQLF
+1994 SNKIEKMY
-2002 SKGYKN
+2002 SKGFKN
-2008 AFGDLNP
+2008 AFGDLSP

-2022 EEACKLVLDF
+2022 EEARKLVLDF
-2032 YKAGGIKFG
+2032 YKAGGIRMR

-2049 DTKESLQGAVEQ
+2049 DTKDSLQGAVEQ

-2066 AKNDMTYKDA
+2066 AKSDMTYEKA
-2076 ESYVSSLLEGHRLHN
+2076 ESYVSSLLEGHRLYN
-2091 MREEHDKPLEASA
+2091 MREEHDKLLEASA
-2104 LILEQQ
+2104 LTLEQQ
-2110 GKNKEAD
+2110 GKYKLAD

-2138 AFQKSPEIKAI
+2138 AFQKSPEVKAI

-2164 VAAGRITK
+2164 VDTGRITP
-2172 EQGQFWKDNAAYV
+2172 EQGKFWKDNAAYV

-2190 FVESETPIKGRG
+2190 FVETEGPTKGRG
-2202 SYGIATLRNIPGM
+2202 FTGIAALRNIPGM

-2228 SYTSRLGWMITEAA
+2228 SYTSRLSWMVTEAVH
-2242 NNNASYNVL
+2242 NNASYNVL
-2251 DTMALGGFAKE
+2251 DTLALGGFAKE
-2262 LKPKEVPGN
+2262 LKPKETPKDDTLV
-2271 KALTVKVYREGKPVE
+2271 VKVYRGGKPVE
-2286 FEVESVADYEAFQ
+2286 FEVESLADFQAFQ
-2299 AAPEL
+2299 IAPEVL
-2304 TGWLVGSLIP
+2304 TGFTAMLAPG
-2314 AARWVRIG
+2314 ARWLRVG

-2329 PIKQVIED
+2329 SIKQVIED
-2337 AQRSMFNSG
+2337 SQRAMFNSG
-2346 VERPLVTG
+2346 VARPMVTG

-2375 SKKMPLVRMMEQL
+2375 SKKMPLVRMMEKL

-2408 AGAEKRGWSAKVYH
+2408 AGAEKRGIAATVYH

-2443 LLETGGKRDGDGNI
+2443 LLETGGKKDKDGGI
-2457 TGGDKDLAQ
+2457 TGGDTELAQ

-2481 PTIRT
+2481 PRIRT
-2486 LSRVVPFM
+2486 LSHVVPFM

-2506 TASGLDSATGSERA
+2506 TASGLDSATGSERME
-2520 DARKQFYK
+2520 ARKQFYK

-2546 DEGYKNAT
+2546 DEGYKNAP

-2565 HSDKK
+2565 YTDKK

-2598 EEQSILNLL
+2598 EEQSVLNLL
-2607 GTIVKGGVSAYGTPN
+2607 GSIVYGGVSAYGSPN
-2622 ATPAQLKPILENM
+2622 VTPALIKPGLEAL
-2635 TNYSFFLQR
+2635 TNHSFFLQR
-2644 ELESASMQRL
+2644 ELESASMQKL
-2654 DPSQRFTPSTSEL
+2654 DRSQRYTPSTSEL
-2667 AKSIGALSQQLG
+2667 AKAIGTLSQ
-2679 NVAGTKI
+2679 KI
-2686 VEVSPIKV
+2686 GVVEVSPIMV
-2694 DNLLRGLFGI
+2694 DNFIRGLFGI

-2717 NPTRADRPLH
+2717 NPSRADRPLY

-2747 FFDLQ
+2747 FFELQ
-2752 EKVSRAN
+2752 DKVSRTN
-2759 NTYLSMKDTNP
+2759 STYLSMKGTDP
-2770 KKAVEYYAK
+2770 DKAEAYYLK
-2779 NEPYILAMPT
+2779 NEPYILAVPM
-2789 LNATLKQLTA
+2789 LNSTLKELSE

-2804 VFYETASPEALNMD
+2804 VYYETASPEILDMD

-2824 TIDILDKLDIEAVSK
+2824 NIDALKKLDLEAVSH
-2839 IRALDKD
+2839 IRELDKT
-2846 LRDLSKANK
+2846 LRDISKANQ

>member
-1 MPLYRIQA
+1 
-9 PNGLT
+9 
-14 YQIEGPEGATKE
+14 
-26 EVAQA
+26 
-31 VLAKNPDAGKPFKE
+31 
-45 AGFSLADTGVAALQS
+45 
-60 AVGATKSTLQG
+60 
-71 FGAEAPGVETLS
+71 
-83 NLQKGLGQL
+83 
-92 YTPERQAEQARRDA
+92 
-106 LEKAAARSGSTLE
+106 
-119 EIKAGAAGVTEAPIQ
+119 
-134 ATASAVG
+134 
-141 SSVPT
+141 
-146 IALAMGAAALA
+146 
-157 VPAAAV
+157 
-163 LGLGGAAAL
+163 
-172 AFAGAVG
+172 
-179 IATKYTLGALQG
+179 
-191 AGSVKGSIYDAVKE
+191 
-205 EVGKQYPDLS
+205 
-215 KEEISKIA
+215 
-223 LKAQEFT
+223 
-230 GKNWDNIMAGTGI
+230 
-243 GFVAGGT
+243 
-250 GLEKDLL
+250 
-257 KKLSKP
+257 
-263 VAAAAAKEAGEKV
+263 
-276 GQEVAKKGIIAGTK
+276 
-290 RAAGAGLKEA
+290 
-300 VPEAIQGGQEQFA
+300 
-313 ANVAQTREGF
+313 VAQTREGF

-337 EGMMGMLG
+337 EGLMGMLG
-345 GSAVSPFTGEATAKP
+345 GSAVSPFAGATPTP
-360 PAPVVDQSGQPT
+360 PATVDQSGQPT
-372 PSELEAQVQ
+372 PNELEAQVQ

-402 GEKMLDAEAQA
+402 GEKLIDAEAKA
-413 EADQQKL
+413 EADQQQA

-462 ATLFQEKQALTGQT
+462 ATLFQEKQALINQT

-556 DLLGNPIQQ
+556 DLLGNPIEQ

-591 QNRRDARAGQAD
+591 QNRRDARAGQAE

-618 VGTPTDEAAVAEPK
+618 VGTPTAEAAIPEPK

-639 VTKPTVRVKPT
+639 VTEPTVRQKPT

-687 KPEGAADVKN
+687 KPEDAADVKN

-715 TFLGRPEFQGL
+715 TFLGRPEFQAL

-739 TVAETPVVT
+739 AVVETPAPTAVT
-748 PVTLN
+748 SNQIMDQIRAAENEKLTLLDKAGRAPR
-753 KGQQKL
+753 KGSEKEKQRNTLQEKIGKL
-759 RDALDANGRIF
+759 REQFDKV
-770 IDSRDEGGKKTY
+770 S
-782 YAKGVGSTSPDF
+782 
-794 QVELQLTPE
+794 
-803 EKKTARLAEA
+803 AE
-813 DIELASTQEE
+813 
-823 RDAGKKALE
+823 
-832 DALRPAADRATKP
+832 
-845 VKAKTTGQSAE
+845 E

-864 QPSARKAKDET
+864 QPSAKKAAQLALPAPTK
-875 AKSTAEPTSTPT
+875 AE
-887 VTKKVEAPATPA
+887 EAPPTPA
-899 PVKVVKKTELKKVEP
+899 PIKVVKKTEPKKVEP
-914 KKVVKKSEPKK
+914 KKVEPKKVEPKKVEPKK

-944 EKARETVDDLDLDPE
+944 EKARETADDLDLDPD
-959 TTKTKVKSFAKRLHK
+959 TTKAKVKSFAKRLHK

-988 ISKDKDMGYEDLL
+988 ISKDKDMGTQDLL
-1001 DEIRFALEAYESNQ
+1001 DEIKFALDAYESNQ

-1022 PELKKVTDESNIIE
+1022 PEPKKVTDESNIIE

-1051 GPVSRLQDDQVEE
+1051 GPVGRLQDDQVEE
-1064 LEDFYGVKKD
+1064 LEEFYGVDKS

-1129 FVLHNPVSVTTTQ
+1129 FVLHSPVSVTTTQ
-1142 EVKAGIP
+1142 EVKAEVP

-1249 GDYDFGKV
+1249 GEYDFGKV

-1273 WLKEKDAAQRQAALK
+1273 WLKEKDAAQRQAALQ

-1302 NIDKATYKYL
+1302 NIDKGTYKYL

-1330 NQADTKAFLTGEKAN
+1330 NQADTKAFLMGEKSSG
-1345 ADVLV
+1345 DVLV

-1497 RMNARVREM
+1497 RMNAKVREM
-1506 ADKWIASQEGQ
+1506 ADKWIASPEGQ
-1517 DAKAAYAKEYANP
+1517 DAKDAYAKEYANP

-1550 EELKTGEKIG
+1550 EELKTGKKIG

-1627 ATASDAFKRWFK
+1627 TNAFEKWFG
-1639 DSQVVDNNGKP
+1639 DSKAVDKNGKP
-1650 LVVYHGT
+1650 LVIYRGIIGENEKALNAEP
-1657 SRSFDTFLKDMLGAA
+1657 REGYATFGSDSPQVAA
-1672 TGAPSAKLGFFFAG
+1672 SYGNPDLDWNETGAITPLYIKADKLIEFPSSNGKFDKFAF
-1686 DPDTSTGYAINAK
+1686 DRRA
-1699 KNETESPAESEIRFL
+1699 
-1714 NKDIKRYQKG
+1714 
-1724 LAEATAQKDPN
+1724 
-1735 SIEGKTLRERQEKYR
+1735 KTLRPGEVLVARQVYDYGPRANTKVDP
-1750 LKQLAEAQAKLKKDP
+1750 AKLYSYP
-1765 NDRMA
+1765 S
-1770 KLDVDRFSKQL
+1770 DVYAWNKGTS
-1781 PESSYVYI
+1781 V
-1789 AESYIREYTESLAR
+1789 
-1803 AEKKLT
+1803 
-1809 ALKAEVRKSAEEI
+1809 KSAT
-1822 GRRAG
+1822 G
-1827 ENIMPVYLS
+1827 NT
-1836 MQNPLILDQRGAPY
+1836 GA
-1850 RIMSYRDTIIKAKQD
+1850 
-1865 GHDGVIIK
+1865 
-1873 NTYDGKQQP
+1873 YD
-1882 GWIQRLIAKWRKED
+1882 
-1896 VPSDTIYIAFEPT
+1896 
-1909 QIKSA
+1909 IKS
-1914 IGNIGTYDPT
+1914 TDT
-1924 NPNIRYSIPGG
+1924 RYSVRGG

-1969 VGEVETRDKAK
+1969 VAEVETRDQAK
-1980 LLARQKTADKFATV
+1980 LLLRQKAADKFATV
-1994 SAKVNQLF
+1994 NAKVNQMF
-2002 SKGYKN
+2002 SKGFKN

-2022 EEACKLVLDF
+2022 EEARKLVLDF
-2032 YKAGGIKFG
+2032 YKAGGIRMR

-2049 DTKESLQGAVEQ
+2049 DTKDSLQGAVEQ

-2066 AKNDMTYKDA
+2066 AKSDMTYKDA
-2076 ESYVSSLLEGHRLHN
+2076 ESYVSSLLEGHRLYN

-2131 DIDTLEA
+2131 DVDTLEA
-2138 AFQKSPEIKAI
+2138 AFQKSPETKAI

-2164 VAAGRITK
+2164 VATGRITK

-2190 FVESETPIKGRG
+2190 FVETESPVKGRG
-2202 SYGIATLRNIPGM
+2202 TYGISTLRNLPGM

-2242 NNNASYNVL
+2242 HNNASYNVL

-2271 KALTVKVYREGKPVE
+2271 KNLTVKVYREGKPVE
-2286 FEVESVADYEAFQ
+2286 FEVESAADYEAFQ

-2304 TGWLVGSLIP
+2304 TGWMVSSLLP
-2314 AARWVRIG
+2314 AAKWVRVG

-2329 PIKQVIED
+2329 SIKQVIED
-2337 AQRSMFNSG
+2337 AQRAMFNSG

-2354 MKTLYNFP
+2354 MRTLYNFP

-2375 SKKMPLVRMMEQL
+2375 SKKMPLVREMEKL

-2408 AGAEKRGWSAKVYH
+2408 AGAEKRGWSGKVYH

-2437 AVFEET
+2437 AVFEST
-2443 LLETGGKRDGDGNI
+2443 LMETGGKRDGDGNI

-2506 TASGLDSATGSERA
+2506 TASGLDAASGSERA
-2520 DARKQFYK
+2520 EARKQFYK

-2565 HSDKK
+2565 HTDKK

-2607 GTIVKGGVSAYGTPN
+2607 GTIVKGGFSAYGTPN
-2622 ATPAQLKPILENM
+2622 ATPAQIKPILENM

-2644 ELESASMQRL
+2644 ELESPAMQKL

-2667 AKSIGALSQQLG
+2667 AKSIGDFSRTLADA
-2679 NVAGTKI
+2679 AGTKSL
-2686 VEVSPIKV
+2686 EVSPIKV

-2711 MTDALI
+2711 VTDALI
-2717 NPTRADRPLH
+2717 NPSRPDRPLY
-2727 QMPFASLFVYDTTG
+2727 QMPFASLFIYNTQG

-2747 FFDLQ
+2747 FYDLQ
-2752 EKVSRAN
+2752 EKVGQADATFKSLRE
-2759 NTYLSMKDTNP
+2759 TSP
-2770 KKAVEYYAK
+2770 EKALDYMEK
-2779 NEPYILAMPT
+2779 NEALLAVAPIL
-2789 LNATLKQLTA
+2789 NSSLKQLSTT
-2799 IRKQR
+2799 RKLRLQL
-2804 VFYETASPEALNMD
+2804 ETMSNEQLGMT
-2818 GKERRA
+2818 GKERREA
-2824 TIDILDKLDIEAVSK
+2824 ITDIIKQENESLDY
-2839 IRALDKD
+2839 IRALDKQV
-2846 LRDLSKANK
+2846 RDLKK

>member
-1 MPLYRIQA
+1 MPLYRIKA

-14 YQIEGPEGATKE
+14 YQIEGPEGASQE
-26 EVAQA
+26 EVAMA
-31 VLAKNPDAGKPFKE
+31 VMAQNPDAGKPFKE
-45 AGFSLADTGVAALQS
+45 AGFSFGDTAVAGLQS
-60 AVGATKSTLQG
+60 AIGSAKSTLQG
-71 FGAEAPGVETLS
+71 FGAEAPGVETLG

-106 LEKAAARSGSTLE
+106 LEKAAAKSGSTLE
-119 EIKAGAAGVTEAPIQ
+119 EIKASAAGVTEAPIQ

-146 IALAMGAAALA
+146 VALSIGAAALA
-157 VPAAAV
+157 VPAAAA
-163 LGLGGAAAL
+163 LGLIGAPAL
-172 AFAGAVG
+172 AFAAAVG
-179 IATKYTLGALQG
+179 IGTKYALGALQG

-205 EVGKQYPDLS
+205 EVAKQYPDLS
-215 KEEISKIA
+215 KEQVSKIA
-223 LKAQEFT
+223 LEAQEFT

-243 GFVAGGT
+243 GAVAGGT

-263 VAAAAAKEAGEKV
+263 VAEAAAKKAGE
-276 GQEVAKKGIIAGTK
+276 EVAKKGIIAGTK
-290 RAAGAGLKEA
+290 RATGAGLKEA

-337 EGMMGMLG
+337 EGLMGMLG
-345 GSAVSPFTGEATAKP
+345 GSAVSPFTGATPTP
-360 PAPVVDQSGQPT
+360 PATVDQSGQPT

-402 GEKMLDAEAQA
+402 GEKLIDAEAKA
-413 EADQQKL
+413 EADQQQA

-427 AAATELQTLR
+427 AAATELQALR

-462 ATLFQEKQALTGQT
+462 ATLFQEKQALINQT

-545 ATVEQTPVQQT
+545 ATVEQTPIQQT
-556 DLLGNPIQQ
+556 DLLGNPIEQ

-591 QNRRDARAGQAD
+591 QNRRDARAGQAE

-618 VGTPTDEAAVAEPK
+618 VGTPTAEAEVLPPK

-639 VTKPTVRVKPT
+639 VTEPTVRVKPT

-687 KPEGAADVKN
+687 KPEDAADVKN

-715 TFLGRPEFQGL
+715 TFLGRPEFQAL
-726 PAPAPKVEAAPAP
+726 PAPALKVEAAPAP
-739 TVAETPVVT
+739 TVAETPAPAVVET
-748 PVTLN
+748 PAPTAVTSNQIMDQIRAAEDEKLTLLDKAGRAPR
-753 KGQQKL
+753 KGSEKEKQRNTLQEKIGKL
-759 RDALDANGRIF
+759 REQFDKV
-770 IDSRDEGGKKTY
+770 S
-782 YAKGVGSTSPDF
+782 
-794 QVELQLTPE
+794 
-803 EKKTARLAEA
+803 AE
-813 DIELASTQEE
+813 
-823 RDAGKKALE
+823 
-832 DALRPAADRATKP
+832 
-845 VKAKTTGQSAE
+845 E

-864 QPSARKAKDET
+864 QPSAKKAAQLALPAPTK
-875 AKSTAEPTSTPT
+875 AE
-887 VTKKVEAPATPA
+887 EAPPA
-899 PVKVVKKTELKKVEP
+899 PAPIKVVKKTEPKKVEP
-914 KKVVKKSEPKK
+914 KKVEPKKVEPKKVEPKK

-944 EKARETVDDLDLDPE
+944 EKARETADDLDLDPD
-959 TTKTKVKSFAKRLHK
+959 TTKAKVKSFAKRLHK

-979 DISLNAVES
+979 DISLNAVKS
-988 ISKDKDMGYEDLL
+988 ISKDKDMGTQDLL
-1001 DEIRFALEAYESNQ
+1001 DEIKFALEAYESNQ

-1022 PELKKVTDESNIIE
+1022 PEPKKVTDESNIIE

-1051 GPVSRLQDDQVEE
+1051 GPVGRLQDDQVEE
-1064 LEDFYGVKKD
+1064 LEEFYGVDKS

-1129 FVLHNPVSVTTTQ
+1129 FVLHSPVSVTTTQ
-1142 EVKAGIP
+1142 EVKAEVP

-1168 PAMKGKNGDKLMV
+1168 PAMKSKNGDKLMV

-1273 WLKEKDAAQRQAALK
+1273 WLKEKDAAQRQAALQ

-1302 NIDKATYKYL
+1302 NIDKGTYKYL

-1330 NQADTKAFLTGEKAN
+1330 NQADTKAFLMGEKSSG
-1345 ADVLV
+1345 DVLV

-1517 DAKAAYAKEYANP
+1517 DAKDAYAKEYVNP

-1550 EELKTGEKIG
+1550 EELKTGKKIG

-1618 LTRRFAQAA
+1618 LTRRF
-1627 ATASDAFKRWFK
+1627 S
-1639 DSQVVDNNGKP
+1639 V
-1650 LVVYHGT
+1650 
-1657 SRSFDTFLKDMLGAA
+1657 
-1672 TGAPSAKLGFFFAG
+1672 
-1686 DPDTSTGYAINAK
+1686 
-1699 KNETESPAESEIRFL
+1699 
-1714 NKDIKRYQKG
+1714 
-1724 LAEATAQKDPN
+1724 
-1735 SIEGKTLRERQEKYR
+1735 
-1750 LKQLAEAQAKLKKDP
+1750 
-1765 NDRMA
+1765 
-1770 KLDVDRFSKQL
+1770 
-1781 PESSYVYI
+1781 
-1789 AESYIREYTESLAR
+1789 
-1803 AEKKLT
+1803 
-1809 ALKAEVRKSAEEI
+1809 
-1822 GRRAG
+1822 
-1827 ENIMPVYLS
+1827 
-1836 MQNPLILDQRGAPY
+1836 
-1850 RIMSYRDTIIKAKQD
+1850 
-1865 GHDGVIIK
+1865 
-1873 NTYDGKQQP
+1873 
-1882 GWIQRLIAKWRKED
+1882 
-1896 VPSDTIYIAFEPT
+1896 
-1909 QIKSA
+1909 
-1914 IGNIGTYDPT
+1914 
-1924 NPNIRYSIPGG
+1924 PGG

-1969 VGEVETRDKAK
+1969 VAEVETRDKAK
-1980 LLARQKTADKFATV
+1980 LLLRQKAADKFATV
-1994 SAKVNQLF
+1994 NAKVNQMF
-2002 SKGYKN
+2002 SKGFKN

-2022 EEACKLVLDF
+2022 EEARKLVLDF
-2032 YKAGGIKFG
+2032 YKAGGIRMR

-2049 DTKESLQGAVEQ
+2049 DAKDSLQGAVEQ

-2066 AKNDMTYKDA
+2066 AKSDMTYKDA
-2076 ESYVSSLLEGHRLHN
+2076 ESYVSSLLEGHRLYN

-2131 DIDTLEA
+2131 DVDTLEA
-2138 AFQKSPEIKAI
+2138 AFQKSPETKAI

-2164 VAAGRITK
+2164 VATGRITK

-2190 FVESETPIKGRG
+2190 FVETESPVKGRG
-2202 SYGIATLRNIPGM
+2202 TYGISTLRNLPGM

-2242 NNNASYNVL
+2242 HNNASYNVL

-2271 KALTVKVYREGKPVE
+2271 KNLTVKVYREGKPVE
-2286 FEVESVADYEAFQ
+2286 FEVESAADYEAFQ

-2304 TGWLVGSLIP
+2304 TGWMVSSLLP
-2314 AARWVRIG
+2314 AAKWVRVG

-2329 PIKQVIED
+2329 SIKQVIED
-2337 AQRSMFNSG
+2337 AQRAMFNSG

-2354 MKTLYNFP
+2354 MRTLYNFP

-2375 SKKMPLVRMMEQL
+2375 SKKMPLVREMEKL

-2408 AGAEKRGWSAKVYH
+2408 AGAEKRGWSGKVYH

-2437 AVFEET
+2437 AVFEST
-2443 LLETGGKRDGDGNI
+2443 LMETGGKRDGDGNI

-2506 TASGLDSATGSERA
+2506 TASGLDAASGSERA
-2520 DARKQFYK
+2520 EARKQFYK

-2565 HSDKK
+2565 HTDKK

-2607 GTIVKGGVSAYGTPN
+2607 GTIVKGGFSAYGTPN
-2622 ATPAQLKPILENM
+2622 ATPAQIKPILENM

-2644 ELESASMQRL
+2644 ELESPAMQKL

-2667 AKSIGALSQQLG
+2667 AKSIGDFSRTLADA
-2679 NVAGTKI
+2679 AGTKSL
-2686 VEVSPIKV
+2686 EVSPIKV

-2711 MTDALI
+2711 VTDALI
-2717 NPTRADRPLH
+2717 NPSRPDRPLY
-2727 QMPFASLFVYDTTG
+2727 QMPFASLFIYNTQG

-2747 FFDLQ
+2747 FYDLQ
-2752 EKVSRAN
+2752 EKVGQADATFKSLRE
-2759 NTYLSMKDTNP
+2759 TSP
-2770 KKAVEYYAK
+2770 EKALDYMEK
-2779 NEPYILAMPT
+2779 NEALLAVAPIL
-2789 LNATLKQLTA
+2789 NSSLKQLSTT
-2799 IRKQR
+2799 RKLRLQL
-2804 VFYETASPEALNMD
+2804 ETMSNEQLGMT
-2818 GKERRA
+2818 GKERREA
-2824 TIDILDKLDIEAVSK
+2824 ITDIIKQENESLDY
-2839 IRALDKD
+2839 IRALDKQV
-2846 LRDLSKANK
+2846 RDLKK

>member
-1 MPLYRIQA
+1 MTIYRIQA

-14 YQIEGPEGATKE
+14 YEIEGPEGATKE
-26 EVAQA
+26 EVAMA
-31 VLAKNPDAGKPFKE
+31 VMAKSPESAKPFKE
-45 AGFSLADTGVAALQS
+45 AGASFGDTAVAGLQS
-60 AVGATKSTLQG
+60 AVGTAKSTLQG
-71 FGAEAPGVETLS
+71 FGAEAPGVETLG
-83 NLQKGLGQL
+83 NLQKGIGQL
-92 YTPERQAEQARRDA
+92 YSPERQAEMARRNA

-119 EIKAGAAGVTEAPIQ
+119 EIKASAAGVAEAPIQ

-141 SSVPT
+141 SSIPT
-146 IALAMGAAALA
+146 VALSIGAAALA
-157 VPAAAV
+157 SAAAV
-163 LGLGGAAAL
+163 GLGLVGAPAL
-172 AFAGAVG
+172 AFAAAVG
-179 IATKYTLGALQG
+179 IGTKYALGALQG

-205 EVGKQYPDLS
+205 EVAKQYPDLS
-215 KEEISKIA
+215 KEEVSKIA
-223 LKAQEFT
+223 LEAQSFT

-243 GFVAGGT
+243 GAVAGGT

-263 VAAAAAKEAGEKV
+263 VAEAAAKKAGE
-276 GQEVAKKGIIAGTK
+276 EVAKKGIIAGTK

-337 EGMMGMLG
+337 EGLMGMLG
-345 GSAVSPFTGEATAKP
+345 GSAVSPFTGTSA
-360 PAPVVDQSGQPT
+360 PAPQPTVDQSGQPS

-402 GEKMLDAEAQA
+402 GEKLIDAEAKA

-427 AAATELQTLR
+427 AAAQELQVLR
-437 AQRQAELEQT
+437 TQREAELKEA
-447 FPKDYSDVMQKTDAY
+447 FPSDYSDVMQRTDAY
-462 ATLFQEKQALTGQT
+462 SELASEQQALIGQKK
-476 QTKEVKA
+476 TKDVKA
-483 RIKTIDGLIQGIIEE
+483 RLKTVNGLMESIVEE
-498 DNRVPNEFK
+498 DNRVLNEYE
-507 RMQAENAKVTKNLPP
+507 RMQKENAKVIKKLPP
-522 DLQAKYAATA
+522 ELQAKYAAAA
-532 FTIPE
+532 FTLPE
-537 PQQMEIRA
+537 PQQMEMRA
-545 ATVEQTPVQQT
+545 ATVEQTPIQQT
-556 DLLGNPIQQ
+556 DLLGNPIEQ
-565 EAPAPAAPDKF
+565 EAPTPAAPDKF

-618 VGTPTDEAAVAEPK
+618 VGTPTAEAEVLPPK

-639 VTKPTVRVKPT
+639 VTEPTVRQKPT

-687 KPEGAADVKN
+687 KPDDAAEVRN
-697 MLTIYKE
+697 MLSIYKE

-715 TFLGRPEFQGL
+715 TFLGRPEFQSL
-726 PAPAPKVEAAPAP
+726 PAPAPKVTPTVTKAPVVKAPDTAPVVKAP
-739 TVAETPVVT
+739 T
-748 PVTLN
+748 
-753 KGQQKL
+753 
-759 RDALDANGRIF
+759 
-770 IDSRDEGGKKTY
+770 
-782 YAKGVGSTSPDF
+782 
-794 QVELQLTPE
+794 
-803 EKKTARLAEA
+803 
-813 DIELASTQEE
+813 
-823 RDAGKKALE
+823 
-832 DALRPAADRATKP
+832 
-845 VKAKTTGQSAE
+845 KTTGQSAE

-864 QPSARKAKDET
+864 QPSTRKAKDEA

-899 PVKVVKKTELKKVEP
+899 PVKVVKKTEPKKVEPKKVEP
-914 KKVVKKSEPKK
+914 KKVVKKAEPKK
-925 LEAPKVEPKKEEP
+925 LEAPKVAPKKEEP

-1022 PELKKVTDESNIIE
+1022 PEPKKVTDESNIIE
-1036 GETRVIPDNQQKLLE
+1036 GVTRVIPDNQQKLLE
-1051 GPVSRLQDDQVEE
+1051 GPVGRLQDDQVEE
-1064 LEDFYGVKKD
+1064 LEEFYGVDKS

-1129 FVLHNPVSVTTTQ
+1129 FVLHSPVSVTTTQ
-1142 EVKAGIP
+1142 EVKAEIP

-1242 GNAKKTA
+1242 GSAKKTA

-1273 WLKEKDAAQRQAALK
+1273 WLKEKDAPQREAALK

-1302 NIDKATYKYL
+1302 NIDKGTYKYL

-1375 GTLGREQG
+1375 GALGREQG

-1403 PISNAELEGIVDDV
+1403 PISNAELEGIVADV

-1456 RDGIKSGIEGAKTV
+1456 RDGIKSGIEGAKTI

-1517 DAKAAYAKEYANP
+1517 DAKAAYAEEYTNP

-1550 EELKTGEKIG
+1550 EELKTGKKIG

-1618 LTRRFAQAA
+1618 LTRRF
-1627 ATASDAFKRWFK
+1627 
-1639 DSQVVDNNGKP
+1639 
-1650 LVVYHGT
+1650 
-1657 SRSFDTFLKDMLGAA
+1657 
-1672 TGAPSAKLGFFFAG
+1672 SA
-1686 DPDTSTGYAINAK
+1686 
-1699 KNETESPAESEIRFL
+1699 
-1714 NKDIKRYQKG
+1714 
-1724 LAEATAQKDPN
+1724 
-1735 SIEGKTLRERQEKYR
+1735 
-1750 LKQLAEAQAKLKKDP
+1750 
-1765 NDRMA
+1765 
-1770 KLDVDRFSKQL
+1770 
-1781 PESSYVYI
+1781 
-1789 AESYIREYTESLAR
+1789 
-1803 AEKKLT
+1803 
-1809 ALKAEVRKSAEEI
+1809 
-1822 GRRAG
+1822 
-1827 ENIMPVYLS
+1827 
-1836 MQNPLILDQRGAPY
+1836 
-1850 RIMSYRDTIIKAKQD
+1850 
-1865 GHDGVIIK
+1865 
-1873 NTYDGKQQP
+1873 
-1882 GWIQRLIAKWRKED
+1882 
-1896 VPSDTIYIAFEPT
+1896 
-1909 QIKSA
+1909 
-1914 IGNIGTYDPT
+1914 
-1924 NPNIRYSIPGG
+1924 PGG

-1944 QAIQDKTPAK
+1944 QAIQDKTPEI
-1954 YKEPEKKTLVQQLKS
+1954 YKEQEKKSLVQVLKS
-1969 VGEVETRDKAK
+1969 VGDVETRDQAK
-1980 LLARQKTADKFATV
+1980 LITRQKLADKYATV
-1994 SAKVNQLF
+1994 SNKIEKMY
-2002 SKGYKN
+2002 SKGFKN
-2008 AFGDLNP
+2008 AFGDLSP

-2022 EEACKLVLDF
+2022 EEARKLVLDF
-2032 YKAGGIKFG
+2032 FKAGGIRMR

-2049 DTKESLQGAVEQ
+2049 DTKDSLQSAIEQ

-2066 AKNDMTYKDA
+2066 SKSDMSYKDA

-2091 MREEHDKPLEASA
+2091 MREEHDKLLEASA
-2104 LILEQQ
+2104 LSLEQQ
-2110 GKNKEAD
+2110 GKYKLAD

-2138 AFQKSPEIKAI
+2138 AFQKSPEVKAI
-2149 LDTLNATRTQAIDLM
+2149 LDTLNATRTQAIDLSI
-2164 VAAGRITK
+2164 ATGRITK

-2190 FVESETPIKGRG
+2190 YVETEGPVRGRG
-2202 SYGIATLRNIPGM
+2202 FTGIAALRNLEGM
-2215 EGSFER
+2215 KGSFER

-2228 SYTSRLGWMITEAA
+2228 SYTGRLSWIVTEAVH
-2242 NNNASYNVL
+2242 NNASYNVL

-2262 LKPKEVPGN
+2262 LTPGEVSKKPKLV
-2271 KALTVKVYREGKPVE
+2271 VKVYREGKPVE
-2286 FEVESVADYEAFQ
+2286 FEVESEADHQAFQ
-2299 AAPEL
+2299 MAPEVL
-2304 TGWLVGSLIP
+2304 TGFTAMLAPG
-2314 AARWVRIG
+2314 ARWLRVG

-2329 PIKQVIED
+2329 SIKQVIED
-2337 AQRSMFNSG
+2337 SQRAMFNSG
-2346 VERPLVTG
+2346 VARPMVVG

-2375 SKKMPLVRMMEQL
+2375 SKKMPLVRMMEKL

-2408 AGAEKRGWSAKVYH
+2408 AGAEKRGIAATVYH

-2443 LLETGGKRDGDGNI
+2443 LLETGGKKDKDGSI
-2457 TGGDKDLAQ
+2457 TGGDIELAQ

-2481 PTIRT
+2481 PRIRT
-2486 LSRVVPFM
+2486 LSHVVPFM

-2506 TASGLDSATGSERA
+2506 TASGLDSATGSERME
-2520 DARKQFYK
+2520 ARKQFYK

-2546 DEGYKNAT
+2546 DEGYKNAP

-2565 HSDKK
+2565 YTDKK

-2598 EEQSILNLL
+2598 EEQTVLNLL
-2607 GTIVKGGVSAYGTPN
+2607 GSIVYGGVSAYGSPN
-2622 ATPAQLKPILENM
+2622 VTPALIKPGLEAL
-2635 TNYSFFLQR
+2635 TNHSFFLQR
-2644 ELESASMQRL
+2644 ELESASMQKL
-2654 DPSQRFTPSTSEL
+2654 DRSQRYTPSTSEL
-2667 AKSIGALSQQLG
+2667 AKAIGTLSQ
-2679 NVAGTKI
+2679 KI
-2686 VEVSPIKV
+2686 GVVEVSPIMV
-2694 DNLLRGLFGI
+2694 DNFIRGLFGI

-2717 NPTRADRPLH
+2717 NPSRADRPLY

-2747 FFDLQ
+2747 FFELQ
-2752 EKVSRAN
+2752 DKVSRTN
-2759 NTYLSMKDTNP
+2759 STYLSMKTTDP
-2770 KKAVEYYAK
+2770 DKAEAYYLK
-2779 NEPYILAMPT
+2779 NEPYILAVPM
-2789 LNATLKQLTA
+2789 LNSTLKELSE

-2804 VFYETASPEALNMD
+2804 VYYETASPEILNMD

-2824 TIDILDKLDIEAVSK
+2824 NIDALKKLDLEAVSH
-2839 IRALDKD
+2839 IRELDKT
-2846 LRDLSKANK
+2846 LRDISKANN

>member
-1 MPLYRIQA
+1 MPLYRIKA

-14 YQIEGPEGATKE
+14 YQIEGPEGASQE
-26 EVAQA
+26 EVAMA
-31 VLAKNPDAGKPFKE
+31 VMAKNPDAGKPFKE
-45 AGFSLADTGVAALQS
+45 AGFSLGDTALAGLQS

-92 YTPERQAEQARRDA
+92 YTPERQAEMARRDA
-106 LEKAAARSGSTLE
+106 LEKAAAKSGSTLE
-119 EIKAGAAGVTEAPIQ
+119 EIKAAGAGVTEAPIQ

-141 SSVPT
+141 SSAPT
-146 IALAMGAAALA
+146 VALAMGAAALA
-157 VPAAAV
+157 VPAAAA
-163 LGLGGAAAL
+163 LGLVGAPAL
-172 AFAGAVG
+172 AFAAAVG
-179 IATKYTLGALQG
+179 IGAKYALGALQG

-205 EVGKQYPDLS
+205 DIAKQYPDLS
-215 KEEISKIA
+215 KEEVSKIA
-223 LKAQEFT
+223 LEAQNFT
-230 GKNWDNIMAGTGI
+230 GKNWDNIMAGMGV
-243 GFVAGGT
+243 GAVAGGT
-250 GLEKDLL
+250 GIEKDIL

-263 VAAAAAKEAGEKV
+263 IAAAAAKEAGE
-276 GQEVAKKGIIAGTK
+276 QVAKKGIIAATGRGTM
-290 RAAGAGLKEA
+290 AGLKEA
-300 VPEAIQGGQEQFA
+300 VPEAIQGAQEKFA
-313 ANVAQTREGF
+313 TNVAETRAGF

-332 GAATK
+332 GQGTK
-337 EGMMGMLG
+337 EGMMGFLG
-345 GSAVSPFTGEATAKP
+345 GAGVHPFTGTEAA
-360 PAPVVDQSGQPT
+360 PAQPSVDQSGQPT
-372 PSELEAQVQ
+372 PSELEALVQ
-381 QRRLAREQEQ
+381 KRKQERQQEQ
-391 MGVKQGRAARE
+391 MGVKQGREARE
-402 GEKMLDAEAQA
+402 GEKMLDAEAKA
-413 EADQQKL
+413 EADQQQV

-462 ATLFQEKQALTGQT
+462 AELFQEKQALVNQT

-498 DNRVPNEFK
+498 DTRVPNEFK

-522 DLQAKYAATA
+522 ELQAKYAATA
-532 FTIPE
+532 FTVPE

-565 EAPAPAAPDKF
+565 EAPAPATPDKF

-591 QNRRDARAGQAD
+591 QNRRDARAGQAE

-618 VGTPTDEAAVAEPK
+618 VGTPTDEAAVPEPK

-639 VTKPTVRVKPT
+639 VTEPTVRVKPT

-687 KPEGAADVKN
+687 KPDDAAEVRN

-704 GRSPAIVQKID
+704 GRSPAITQKID
-715 TFLGRPEFQGL
+715 TFLARPEFQAL
-726 PAPAPKVEAAPAP
+726 PAPAPAPKIEPAP
-739 TVAETPVVT
+739 TPAPVVA
-748 PVTLN
+748 PV
-753 KGQQKL
+753 
-759 RDALDANGRIF
+759 
-770 IDSRDEGGKKTY
+770 
-782 YAKGVGSTSPDF
+782 
-794 QVELQLTPE
+794 
-803 EKKTARLAEA
+803 
-813 DIELASTQEE
+813 
-823 RDAGKKALE
+823 
-832 DALRPAADRATKP
+832 
-845 VKAKTTGQSAE
+845 VKAPTKTTGQSAE

-864 QPSARKAKDET
+864 QPSARKAKNEA
-875 AKSTAEPTSTPT
+875 AKPTAEPIVAPT
-887 VTKKVEAPATPA
+887 VTKAVEAPPA
-899 PVKVVKKTELKKVEP
+899 PAPIKVVKKTEPKKVEP
-914 KKVVKKSEPKK
+914 KKVEPKKVEPKK

-944 EKARETVDDLDLDPE
+944 DKARETVDDLDLDPE
-959 TTKTKVKSFAKRLHK
+959 VTKTKVKAFAKRLHK

-988 ISKDKDMGYEDLL
+988 ISKDKDMGYEDVL
-1001 DEIRFALEAYESNQ
+1001 DEIRFALDAYERQQN
-1015 KKAPEAK
+1015 KAPETK
-1022 PELKKVTDESNIIE
+1022 PEAKAPVT
-1036 GETRVIPDNQQKLLE
+1036 
-1051 GPVSRLQDDQVEE
+1051 EE
-1064 LEDFYGVKKD
+1064 KPK
-1074 NPEFWKRL
+1074 
-1082 QEDVTL
+1082 
-1088 FAEKGAKAVKQAIR
+1088 AKAVPEPQKEQIEKPFNRLTEDQKQELEEFYGDSRDTPAFWDKLRADVVTSINKGSKAVAKAIR
-1102 EIIRQVQAGVLAVG
+1102 ELVNQIASGVLAAG
-1116 VIFNPGNISAPEA
+1116 LIFNPTGLSNQYNINLPKTFQQTIAITAPVPEA
-1129 FVLHNPVSVTTTQ
+1129 A
-1142 EVKAGIP
+1142 K
-1149 ASVASKMSDGAKE
+1149 SKMSPLAQGVYEAMAPVAMKSGKWFMVADKPNGMLHIFKEDGSHFISDATLYGKDKGDVMEAKSSLEGGAK
-1162 AYEILI
+1162 
-1168 PAMKGKNGDKLMV
+1168 
-1181 FVDKPTGR
+1181 
-1189 IFIFDADGKPVLDKK
+1189 
-1204 VLIGLAKG
+1204 
-1212 DLYKGNNDLPQNR
+1212 
-1225 ITPAGL
+1225 ITPAGK
-1231 FGIKIIDAAKG
+1231 FTMKESPADYAG
-1242 GNAKKTA
+1242 KTSLILVESK
-1249 GDYDFGKV
+1249 DYSGYI
-1257 FALED
+1257 
-1262 PDAVVTIMHSV
+1262 AVH
-1273 WLKEKDAAQRQAALK
+1273 
-1288 SESAADSRYSFGCI
+1288 AADVSTPSERRLARLETPTAEDNRISYGCI
-1302 NIDKATYKYL
+1302 NTKHETFINQIKPHINELDGGLIFVLPDATETTAGMFAPETEVVERTETPATAKAETGR
-1312 LDNFQAQMDGAK
+1312 DVAK
-1324 MFVVPD
+1324 
-1330 NQADTKAFLTGEKAN
+1330 KEE
-1345 ADVLV
+1345 
-1350 REAVKPV
+1350 RIE
-1357 TKTTTQTRD
+1357 
-1366 SAFAQEAKT
+1366 
-1375 GTLGREQG
+1375 GTEG
-1383 LPPKEP
+1383 P
-1389 TRSRITDDQNPVDN
+1389 TRARITDDQNPVDN
-1403 PISNAELEGIVDDV
+1403 PISHTELESIVADV
-1417 KKSLGGEVEVTILD
+1417 KKALGGEVEVTILD
-1431 SAKDLDPKAPA
+1431 SAKDLDSKAPA
-1442 GAAGLVKDGNVYLF
+1442 GAAGLVKDGSVYLF

-1484 NPKEYHRVMINLY
+1484 NPKEYHRVMVSLY
-1497 RMNARVREM
+1497 QMNAKVREM
-1506 ADKWIASQEGQ
+1506 ADTWIRSQEGQ
-1517 DAKAAYAKEYANP
+1517 DAKAEYAKEYSNP
-1530 NDRLNALTAHGTDE
+1530 RDQLNALTAHATDE

-1550 EELKTGEKIG
+1550 EELKTGKKIG

-1566 VRSIAKWL
+1566 VRSIAGWL
-1574 ADVAEKIGMRQVAQ
+1574 ANVAEAIGMRQVAQ

-1606 TAAVGAGPVNVR
+1606 TAAVGAGPVNMR
-1618 LTRRFAQAA
+1618 LTRRF
-1627 ATASDAFKRWFK
+1627 S
-1639 DSQVVDNNGKP
+1639 V
-1650 LVVYHGT
+1650 
-1657 SRSFDTFLKDMLGAA
+1657 
-1672 TGAPSAKLGFFFAG
+1672 
-1686 DPDTSTGYAINAK
+1686 
-1699 KNETESPAESEIRFL
+1699 
-1714 NKDIKRYQKG
+1714 
-1724 LAEATAQKDPN
+1724 
-1735 SIEGKTLRERQEKYR
+1735 
-1750 LKQLAEAQAKLKKDP
+1750 
-1765 NDRMA
+1765 
-1770 KLDVDRFSKQL
+1770 
-1781 PESSYVYI
+1781 
-1789 AESYIREYTESLAR
+1789 
-1803 AEKKLT
+1803 
-1809 ALKAEVRKSAEEI
+1809 
-1822 GRRAG
+1822 
-1827 ENIMPVYLS
+1827 
-1836 MQNPLILDQRGAPY
+1836 
-1850 RIMSYRDTIIKAKQD
+1850 
-1865 GHDGVIIK
+1865 
-1873 NTYDGKQQP
+1873 
-1882 GWIQRLIAKWRKED
+1882 
-1896 VPSDTIYIAFEPT
+1896 
-1909 QIKSA
+1909 
-1914 IGNIGTYDPT
+1914 
-1924 NPNIRYSIPGG
+1924 PGG

-1969 VGEVETRDKAK
+1969 VSEVETRDKAK

-2022 EEACKLVLDF
+2022 EEARKLVLDF
-2032 YKAGGIKFG
+2032 FKAGGIKFN

-2049 DTKESLQGAVEQ
+2049 DTKDSLQHAVEQ

-2172 EQGQFWKDNAAYV
+2172 EQGQFWKDNSAYV

-2202 SYGIATLRNIPGM
+2202 SYGIATLRNLPGM

-2228 SYTSRLGWMITEAA
+2228 SYTGRLSWMITEAA

-2329 PIKQVIED
+2329 SIKQVIED

-2346 VERPLVTG
+2346 VERPLVVG

-2375 SKKMPLVRMMEQL
+2375 SNKMPLVRMMERL

-2408 AGAEKRGWSAKVYH
+2408 AGAEKRGWSAKAYH
-2422 VLEKITKASDLAARL
+2422 ALEKITKASDLAARL

-2443 LLETGGKRDGDGNI
+2443 LLETGGKKEKDGSI
-2457 TGGDKDLAQ
+2457 TGGDQDLAQ

-2586 RLVNYYRRYGTD
+2586 RLVNYYRRYGTA

-2607 GTIVKGGVSAYGTPN
+2607 GTIVKGGISAYGTPN
-2622 ATPAQLKPILENM
+2622 ATPAQIKPILENM

-2644 ELESASMQRL
+2644 ELESTSIQKL

-2717 NPTRADRPLH
+2717 NPSRPDRPLY
-2727 QMPFASLFVYDTTG
+2727 QMPFASLFVYNTQG

-2747 FFDLQ
+2747 FYDLQ
-2752 EKVSRAN
+2752 EKVGQAEM
-2759 NTYLSMKDTNP
+2759 TFKSM
-2770 KKAVEYYAK
+2770 
-2779 NEPYILAMPT
+2779 
-2789 LNATLKQLTA
+2789 Q
-2799 IRKQR
+2799 
-2804 VFYETASPEALNMD
+2804 ETAPDKAAAYFEKNAAYIAVAPILNNSLQQLSQTRQLRQQLETSSNEQLGMT
-2818 GKERRA
+2818 GKERREA
-2824 TIDILDKLDIEAVSK
+2824 IDDVIKMENESLQYVRMLDKQV
-2839 IRALDKD
+2839 
-2846 LRDLSKANK
+2846 RDLSK

>member
-1 MPLYRIQA
+1 MA
-9 PNGLT
+9 
-14 YQIEGPEGATKE
+14 
-26 EVAQA
+26 VMAQ
-31 VLAKNPDAGKPFKE
+31 NPDAGKPFKE

-92 YTPERQAEQARRDA
+92 YSPERQVEQARRDA
-106 LEKAAARSGSTLE
+106 LEKAAAKSGSTLE

-146 IALAMGAAALA
+146 VALAIGAAALA
-157 VPAAAV
+157 APAAAV
-163 LGLGGAAAL
+163 IGLSGAAAL
-172 AFAGAVG
+172 AFAAAVG
-179 IATKYTLGALQG
+179 IGTKYALGALQG

-215 KEEISKIA
+215 KEEVAKIA
-223 LKAQEFT
+223 LEAQSFT

-263 VAAAAAKEAGEKV
+263 VAAAAAKEAGE
-276 GQEVAKKGIIAGTK
+276 EVAKKGIIAGTK
-290 RAAGAGLKEA
+290 RATGAGLKEA

-337 EGMMGMLG
+337 EGLMGMLG

-402 GEKMLDAEAQA
+402 GEKLIDAEAKA
-413 EADQQKL
+413 EADQQQA

-437 AQRQAELEQT
+437 AQRQAELEET

-462 ATLFQEKQALTGQT
+462 ATLFQEKQALTNQT

-556 DLLGNPIQQ
+556 DLLGQPIQQ
-565 EAPAPAAPDKF
+565 EAPAPATPDKF
-576 KTVQTAAEAQAALDL
+576 KTVQTVEEAQAALDL
-591 QNRRDARAGQAD
+591 QNRREAREGQAE

-618 VGTPTDEAAVAEPK
+618 VGTPTAEAAVPEPK

-639 VTKPTVRVKPT
+639 VTEPTVRQKPT

-687 KPEGAADVKN
+687 KPDDAAEVRN
-697 MLTIYKE
+697 MLSIYKE

-726 PAPAPKVEAAPAP
+726 PAPAPKVTPTVTKAPVVKAPDTAPVVKAP
-739 TVAETPVVT
+739 T
-748 PVTLN
+748 
-753 KGQQKL
+753 
-759 RDALDANGRIF
+759 
-770 IDSRDEGGKKTY
+770 
-782 YAKGVGSTSPDF
+782 
-794 QVELQLTPE
+794 
-803 EKKTARLAEA
+803 
-813 DIELASTQEE
+813 
-823 RDAGKKALE
+823 
-832 DALRPAADRATKP
+832 
-845 VKAKTTGQSAE
+845 KTTGQSAE

-864 QPSARKAKDET
+864 QPSAKKVKDET
-875 AKSTAEPTSTPT
+875 AKSTAKPTSTPT

-899 PVKVVKKTELKKVEP
+899 PVKVVKKTEPKKVEPKKVEP
-914 KKVVKKSEPKK
+914 KKVVKKAEPKK

-1015 KKAPEAK
+1015 KKAPET
-1022 PELKKVTDESNIIE
+1022 KKVTDESNVIE

-1051 GPVSRLQDDQVEE
+1051 GPVNRLQDDQVAE
-1064 LEDFYGVKKD
+1064 LEDFYGVDKS

-1129 FVLHNPVSVTTTQ
+1129 FVLHSPVSVTTTQ
-1142 EVKAGIP
+1142 EVKAEIP

-1242 GNAKKTA
+1242 GSAKKTA

-1273 WLKEKDAAQRQAALK
+1273 WLKEKDAAQRQAALQ

-1330 NQADTKAFLTGEKAN
+1330 NQADTKAFLTGEKSSG
-1345 ADVLV
+1345 DVLV

-1375 GTLGREQG
+1375 GALGREQG

-1417 KKSLGGEVEVTILD
+1417 KKSLGGEVEITILD

-1550 EELKTGEKIG
+1550 EELKTGKKIG

-1750 LKQLAEAQAKLKKDP
+1750 LKQLAEAQAKLKKEP
-1765 NDRMA
+1765 NDKMA

-1822 GRRAG
+1822 GGRAG

-1924 NPNIRYSIPGG
+1924 NPNIRYSVRGG

-1969 VGEVETRDKAK
+1969 VSEVETRDQAK
-1980 LLARQKTADKFATV
+1980 LLLRQKAADKFATV
-1994 SAKVNQLF
+1994 NAKVNQMF
-2002 SKGYKN
+2002 SKGFKN

-2022 EEACKLVLDF
+2022 EEARKLVLDF
-2032 YKAGGIKFG
+2032 YKAGGIRMR

-2049 DTKESLQGAVEQ
+2049 DTKDSLQGAVEQ

-2066 AKNDMTYKDA
+2066 AKSDMTYKDA
-2076 ESYVSSLLEGHRLHN
+2076 ESYVSSLLEGHRLYN

-2131 DIDTLEA
+2131 DVDTLEA
-2138 AFQKSPEIKAI
+2138 AFQKSPETKAI
-2149 LDTLNATRTQAIDLM
+2149 LDTLNATRMQAIDLM
-2164 VAAGRITK
+2164 VKTGRITK

-2190 FVESETPIKGRG
+2190 FVETETPVKGRG
-2202 SYGIATLRNIPGM
+2202 TYGISTLRNLPGM

-2228 SYTSRLGWMITEAA
+2228 SYTNRLGWMITEAA
-2242 NNNASYNVL
+2242 HNHASYNVL

-2271 KALTVKVYREGKPVE
+2271 KNLTIKVYREGKPVE
-2286 FEVESVADYEAFQ
+2286 FEVESAADYEAFQ

-2304 TGWLVGSLIP
+2304 TGWMVSSLLP
-2314 AARWVRIG
+2314 AAKWVRVG

-2329 PIKQVIED
+2329 SIKQVIED
-2337 AQRSMFNSG
+2337 AQRAMFNSG

-2354 MKTLYNFP
+2354 MRTLYNFP

-2375 SKKMPLVRMMEQL
+2375 SKKMPLVREMEKL

-2408 AGAEKRGWSAKVYH
+2408 AGAEKRGWSGKVYH

-2506 TASGLDSATGSERA
+2506 TASGLDAASGSERA
-2520 DARKQFYK
+2520 EARKQFYK

-2565 HSDKK
+2565 HTDKK

-2607 GTIVKGGVSAYGTPN
+2607 GTIVKGGFSAYGTPN
-2622 ATPAQLKPILENM
+2622 ATPAQIKPILENM

-2644 ELESASMQRL
+2644 ELESASMQKL

-2667 AKSIGALSQQLG
+2667 AKSIGDFSRTLADA
-2679 NVAGTKI
+2679 AGTKSL
-2686 VEVSPIKV
+2686 EVSPIKV

-2711 MTDALI
+2711 VTDALI
-2717 NPTRADRPLH
+2717 NPSRPDRPLY
-2727 QMPFASLFVYDTTG
+2727 QMPFASLFIYNTQG

-2747 FFDLQ
+2747 FYDLQ
-2752 EKVSRAN
+2752 EKVGQADATFKSLRE
-2759 NTYLSMKDTNP
+2759 TSP
-2770 KKAVEYYAK
+2770 EKALDYMEK
-2779 NEPYILAMPT
+2779 NEALLAVAPIL
-2789 LNATLKQLTA
+2789 NSSLKQLSTT
-2799 IRKQR
+2799 RKLRLQL
-2804 VFYETASPEALNMD
+2804 ETMSNEQLGMT
-2818 GKERRA
+2818 GKERREA
-2824 TIDILDKLDIEAVSK
+2824 ITDIIKQENESLDY
-2839 IRALDKD
+2839 IRALDKQV
-2846 LRDLSKANK
+2846 RDLKK

>member
-1 MPLYRIQA
+1 MPLYRIKA

-14 YQIEGPEGATKE
+14 YQIEGPEGASQE
-26 EVAQA
+26 EVAMA
-31 VLAKNPDAGKPFKE
+31 VMAQNPDAGKPFKE

-92 YTPERQAEQARRDA
+92 YSPERQVEQARRDA
-106 LEKAAARSGSTLE
+106 LEKAAAKSGSTLE

-146 IALAMGAAALA
+146 VALAIGAAALA
-157 VPAAAV
+157 APAAAV
-163 LGLGGAAAL
+163 IGLSGAAAL
-172 AFAGAVG
+172 AFAAAVG
-179 IATKYTLGALQG
+179 IGTKYALGALQG

-215 KEEISKIA
+215 KEQVSKIA
-223 LKAQEFT
+223 LEAQEFT

-263 VAAAAAKEAGEKV
+263 VAAAAAKEAGE
-276 GQEVAKKGIIAGTK
+276 EVAKKGIIAGTK

-337 EGMMGMLG
+337 EGLMGMLG

-372 PSELEAQVQ
+372 PNELEAQVQ

-402 GEKMLDAEAQA
+402 GEKLIDAEAKA
-413 EADQQKL
+413 EADQQQA

-427 AAATELQTLR
+427 AAATELQALR

-462 ATLFQEKQALTGQT
+462 ATLFQEKQALTNQT

-556 DLLGNPIQQ
+556 DLLGQPIQQ
-565 EAPAPAAPDKF
+565 EAPAPATPDKF
-576 KTVQTAAEAQAALDL
+576 KTVQTATEAQAALDL
-591 QNRRDARAGQAD
+591 QNRRDARAGQAE

-639 VTKPTVRVKPT
+639 VTEPTVRVKPT

-687 KPEGAADVKN
+687 KPEDAAEVRN
-697 MLTIYKE
+697 MLSIYKE

-726 PAPAPKVEAAPAP
+726 PAPAPKVTPTVTKAPVVKAPDTAPVVKAP
-739 TVAETPVVT
+739 T
-748 PVTLN
+748 
-753 KGQQKL
+753 
-759 RDALDANGRIF
+759 
-770 IDSRDEGGKKTY
+770 
-782 YAKGVGSTSPDF
+782 
-794 QVELQLTPE
+794 
-803 EKKTARLAEA
+803 
-813 DIELASTQEE
+813 
-823 RDAGKKALE
+823 
-832 DALRPAADRATKP
+832 
-845 VKAKTTGQSAE
+845 KTTGQSAE

-864 QPSARKAKDET
+864 QPSAKKVKDET
-875 AKSTAEPTSTPT
+875 AKSTAKPTSTPT

-899 PVKVVKKTELKKVEP
+899 PVKVVKKTEPKKVEPKKVEP
-914 KKVVKKSEPKK
+914 KKVVKKAEPKK

-1015 KKAPEAK
+1015 KKAPET
-1022 PELKKVTDESNIIE
+1022 KKVTDESNVIE

-1051 GPVSRLQDDQVEE
+1051 GPVGRLQDDQVEE
-1064 LEDFYGVKKD
+1064 LEDFYGVDKS

-1129 FVLHNPVSVTTTQ
+1129 FVLHSPVSVTTTQ
-1142 EVKAGIP
+1142 EVKAEIP

-1242 GNAKKTA
+1242 GSAKKTA

-1273 WLKEKDAAQRQAALK
+1273 WLKEKDAAQRQAALQ

-1330 NQADTKAFLTGEKAN
+1330 NQADTKAFLTGEKSSG
-1345 ADVLV
+1345 DVLV

-1375 GTLGREQG
+1375 GALGREQG

-1550 EELKTGEKIG
+1550 EELKTGKKIG

-1627 ATASDAFKRWFK
+1627 TTAFEKWFGDSKAVDKNGNPLVIYRGIIGENEQALNAEPRAGYATFGSDSPQVAASYGNPDLNWNETGAITPLYIKA
-1639 DSQVVDNNGKP
+1639 DSLIEFPTSNGK
-1650 LVVYHGT
+1650 
-1657 SRSFDTFLKDMLGAA
+1657 FDK
-1672 TGAPSAKLGFFFAG
+1672 FAF
-1686 DPDTSTGYAINAK
+1686 DRRA
-1699 KNETESPAESEIRFL
+1699 
-1714 NKDIKRYQKG
+1714 
-1724 LAEATAQKDPN
+1724 
-1735 SIEGKTLRERQEKYR
+1735 KTLRPGEVLVARQVYDYGPRANTKVDP
-1750 LKQLAEAQAKLKKDP
+1750 AKLYSYP
-1765 NDRMA
+1765 S
-1770 KLDVDRFSKQL
+1770 DVYAWNKGTS
-1781 PESSYVYI
+1781 V
-1789 AESYIREYTESLAR
+1789 
-1803 AEKKLT
+1803 
-1809 ALKAEVRKSAEEI
+1809 KSAT
-1822 GRRAG
+1822 G
-1827 ENIMPVYLS
+1827 NV
-1836 MQNPLILDQRGAPY
+1836 GA
-1850 RIMSYRDTIIKAKQD
+1850 
-1865 GHDGVIIK
+1865 
-1873 NTYDGKQQP
+1873 YD
-1882 GWIQRLIAKWRKED
+1882 
-1896 VPSDTIYIAFEPT
+1896 
-1909 QIKSA
+1909 IKS
-1914 IGNIGTYDPT
+1914 TDT
-1924 NPNIRYSIPGG
+1924 RYSVRGG

-1969 VGEVETRDKAK
+1969 VGEVETRDQAK
-1980 LLARQKTADKFATV
+1980 LLLRQKAADKFATV
-1994 SAKVNQLF
+1994 NAKVNQMF
-2002 SKGYKN
+2002 SKGFKN

-2022 EEACKLVLDF
+2022 EEARKLVLDF
-2032 YKAGGIKFG
+2032 YKAGGIRFT

-2049 DTKESLQGAVEQ
+2049 DTKDSLQGAVEQ

-2066 AKNDMTYKDA
+2066 SKSDMTYKEA
-2076 ESYVSSLLEGHRLHN
+2076 ESYVSSLLEGHRLYN

-2131 DIDTLEA
+2131 DVDTLEA
-2138 AFQKSPEIKAI
+2138 AFQKSPETKAI
-2149 LDTLNATRTQAIDLM
+2149 LDTLNATRMQAIDLM
-2164 VAAGRITK
+2164 VKAGRITK

-2190 FVESETPIKGRG
+2190 FVETESPVKGRG
-2202 SYGIATLRNIPGM
+2202 TYGISTLRNLPGM

-2242 NNNASYNVL
+2242 HNNASYNVL

-2271 KALTVKVYREGKPVE
+2271 KNLTIKVYREGKPVE
-2286 FEVESVADYEAFQ
+2286 FEVESAADYEAFQ

-2304 TGWLVGSLIP
+2304 TGWLVGSLVP
-2314 AARWVRIG
+2314 AARWVRVG

-2329 PIKQVIED
+2329 SIKQVIED
-2337 AQRSMFNSG
+2337 AQRAMFNSG

-2354 MKTLYNFP
+2354 MRTLYNFP

-2375 SKKMPLVRMMEQL
+2375 SKKMPLVREMEKL

-2408 AGAEKRGWSAKVYH
+2408 AGAEKRGWSGNVYH

-2437 AVFEET
+2437 AVFEST
-2443 LLETGGKRDGDGNI
+2443 LMETGGKRDGDGNI

-2506 TASGLDSATGSERA
+2506 TASGLDAASGSERME
-2520 DARKQFYK
+2520 ARKQFYK

-2537 FMYALAFGD
+2537 FMYTLAFGD

-2565 HSDKK
+2565 HTDKK

-2607 GTIVKGGVSAYGTPN
+2607 GTIVKGGFSAYGTPN
-2622 ATPAQLKPILENM
+2622 ATPAQIKPILENM

-2644 ELESASMQRL
+2644 ELESASMQKL

-2667 AKSIGALSQQLG
+2667 AKSIGDFSRTLADA
-2679 NVAGTKI
+2679 AGTKSL
-2686 VEVSPIKV
+2686 EVSPIKV

-2711 MTDALI
+2711 VTDALI
-2717 NPTRADRPLH
+2717 NPSRPDRPLY
-2727 QMPFASLFVYDTTG
+2727 QMPFASLFIYNTQG

-2747 FFDLQ
+2747 FYDLQ
-2752 EKVSRAN
+2752 EKVGQADATFKSLRE
-2759 NTYLSMKDTNP
+2759 TSP
-2770 KKAVEYYAK
+2770 EKALDYMEK
-2779 NEPYILAMPT
+2779 NEALLAVAPIL
-2789 LNATLKQLTA
+2789 NSSLKQLSTT
-2799 IRKQR
+2799 RKLRLQL
-2804 VFYETASPEALNMD
+2804 ETMSNEQLGMT
-2818 GKERRA
+2818 GKERREA
-2824 TIDILDKLDIEAVSK
+2824 ITDIVKQENESLDY
-2839 IRALDKD
+2839 IRALDKQV
-2846 LRDLSKANK
+2846 RDLKK

>member
-1 MPLYRIQA
+1 MTIYRIQA

-14 YQIEGPEGATKE
+14 YEIEGPEGATKE
-26 EVAQA
+26 EVAMA
-31 VLAKNPDAGKPFKE
+31 VMAKSPESAKPFKE
-45 AGFSLADTGVAALQS
+45 ASASFGDTGVAALQS
-60 AVGATKSTLQG
+60 VVGTAKSTLQG
-71 FGAEAPGVETLS
+71 FGAEAPGVETLG

-92 YTPERQAEQARRDA
+92 YTPERQAEQARRAA
-106 LEKAAARSGSTLE
+106 LEKAAAKSGSTLE
-119 EIKAGAAGVTEAPIQ
+119 EIKASAAGVTEAPIQ

-141 SSVPT
+141 SSIPT
-146 IALAMGAAALA
+146 VALAMGAAALA
-157 VPAAAV
+157 IPAAAV
-163 LGLGGAAAL
+163 LGLGGAAAI

-205 EVGKQYPDLS
+205 EVAKQYPDLS
-215 KEEISKIA
+215 KEEVSKIA
-223 LKAQEFT
+223 LEAQSFT
-230 GKNWDNIMAGTGI
+230 GKNWDNILAGI
-243 GFVAGGT
+243 GIGAIAGGT
-250 GLEKDLL
+250 GIEKDLL

-263 VAAAAAKEAGEKV
+263 VAEAAAKKAGE
-276 GQEVAKKGIIAGTK
+276 EVAKKGIIAGTK
-290 RAAGAGLKEA
+290 RVVGTGLKEA
-300 VPEAIQGGQEQFA
+300 VPEGIQGGQEQFA

-345 GSAVSPFTGEATAKP
+345 GSAVSPFTGTSA
-360 PAPVVDQSGQPT
+360 PAPQPTVDPTGQPT
-372 PSELEAQVQ
+372 PSELEALVQ
-381 QRRLAREQEQ
+381 KRKQERQQEQ
-391 MGVKQGRAARE
+391 MGVKEGRAARE
-402 GEKMLDAEAQA
+402 GEKLLDAEAKA

-447 FPKDYSDVMQKTDAY
+447 FPKDYSDVMQKTDSY
-462 ATLFQEKQALTGQT
+462 AELFKEKQALVNQT

-498 DNRVPNEFK
+498 DNRVPTEFR

-545 ATVEQTPVQQT
+545 ATVEQAPVQQT

-565 EAPAPAAPDKF
+565 GAPAPAAPDKF
-576 KTVQTAAEAQAALDL
+576 KTVQTAEEAQAALDL
-591 QNRRDARAGQAD
+591 QNRRDARAGQAE

-639 VTKPTVRVKPT
+639 VIKLT
-650 PETVAPVI
+650 PETVAPVV
-658 TADTLGV
+658 TSDTLGV

-673 MRKPGHAIQGLDIT
+673 MRRAGHAIQGLDIS
-687 KPEGAADVKN
+687 KPEDATEVRN
-697 MLTIYKE
+697 MLSIYKE
-704 GRSPAIVQKID
+704 GRSPAITQKID
-715 TFLGRPEFQGL
+715 TFLGRPEFQAL
-726 PAPAPKVEAAPAP
+726 PAPAPKAAPIVKAP
-739 TVAETPVVT
+739 TVA
-748 PVTLN
+748 PVTKTSIPLYDRIGLPLGPARPDAKN
-753 KGQQKL
+753 DEIPVDDAVLLKNMVVKIVEDGLATGKNRQQIADQIVSLTKDGIKPGDFL
-759 RDALDANGRIF
+759 RINQYLTER
-770 IDSRDEGGKKTY
+770 
-782 YAKGVGSTSPDF
+782 GVKEVPT
-794 QVELQLTPE
+794 
-803 EKKTARLAEA
+803 
-813 DIELASTQEE
+813 
-823 RDAGKKALE
+823 
-832 DALRPAADRATKP
+832 
-845 VKAKTTGQSAE
+845 KTTSQSAE

-864 QPSARKAKDET
+864 QPSAKKA
-875 AKSTAEPTSTPT
+875 AQLALPAPT
-887 VTKKVEAPATPA
+887 KVAEAPSAPA
-899 PVKVVKKTELKKVEP
+899 PIKVVKKTEPKKVEP
-914 KKVVKKSEPKK
+914 KKIEVKKSEPKK
-925 LEAPKVEPKKEEP
+925 IEVKKSEPKKVEPKKEEP

-944 EKARETVDDLDLDPE
+944 DKARETADDLDLDPE
-959 TTKTKVKSFAKRLHK
+959 VTKAKVKSFAKRLHK

-988 ISKDKDMGYEDLL
+988 ISKDKDMGTQDLL
-1001 DEIRFALEAYESNQ
+1001 DEIKFALEAYESKQ
-1015 KKAPEAK
+1015 KQAPEAK
-1022 PELKKVTDESNIIE
+1022 SETKKVTDESNIIE
-1036 GETRVIPDNQQKLLE
+1036 GETRVIPDSEQKLLE

-1074 NPEFWKRL
+1074 NPEFWKKLRA
-1082 QEDVTL
+1082 DV
-1088 FAEKGAKAVKQAIR
+1088 AKSINEGSKAVAKAIR
-1102 EIIRQVQAGVLAVG
+1102 EIVNQIASGVLAVG
-1116 VIFNPGNISAPEA
+1116 LIFNPNAVTNQYNINIQKTFQETISITAPVPEA
-1129 FVLHNPVSVTTTQ
+1129 AKSQMSPLAQDVYGAMAPVAMKSGKWFMVADKPNGMMHIFKEDGSHALSDPTLYGKDKGDTLAETSSL
-1142 EVKAGIP
+1142 AG
-1149 ASVASKMSDGAKE
+1149 GAK
-1162 AYEILI
+1162 
-1168 PAMKGKNGDKLMV
+1168 
-1181 FVDKPTGR
+1181 
-1189 IFIFDADGKPVLDKK
+1189 
-1204 VLIGLAKG
+1204 
-1212 DLYKGNNDLPQNR
+1212 
-1225 ITPAGL
+1225 ITPAGKFTL
-1231 FGIKIIDAAKG
+1231 QESPDAKFVGNTTLILVESKDSTGYIAVHAADTSNLSENRLGRLETPSAEDNRISYGCINTKHDTFVNKIKPNIAKLDG
-1242 GNAKKTA
+1242 GLI
-1249 GDYDFGKV
+1249 FV
-1257 FALED
+1257 L
-1262 PDAVVTIMHSV
+1262 PDAVETTAEMFKPETKVVERT
-1273 WLKEKDAAQRQAALK
+1273 
-1288 SESAADSRYSFGCI
+1288 GTPTT
-1302 NIDKATYKYL
+1302 AT
-1312 LDNFQAQMDGAK
+1312 A
-1324 MFVVPD
+1324 
-1330 NQADTKAFLTGEKAN
+1330 
-1345 ADVLV
+1345 
-1350 REAVKPV
+1350 EA
-1357 TKTTTQTRD
+1357 R
-1366 SAFAQEAKT
+1366 A

-1403 PISNAELEGIVDDV
+1403 PISNAELEGIVADV
-1417 KKSLGGEVEVTILD
+1417 KKSLGGEVEITILD
-1431 SAKDLDPKAPA
+1431 SAKDLDSKAPA
-1442 GAAGLVKDGNVYLF
+1442 GAAGLVRDGNVYLF

-1479 QKLLT
+1479 QKLLP
-1484 NPKEYHRVMINLY
+1484 NSKEYHRVMINLY

-1506 ADKWIASQEGQ
+1506 ADKWIASKEGQ
-1517 DAKAAYAKEYANP
+1517 DAKADYAKEYSNV
-1530 NDRLNALTAHGTDE
+1530 NDQLNALTAHGTDE

-1550 EELKTGEKIG
+1550 EELKTGNKIG
-1560 TGQRAF
+1560 TGQRGF

-1606 TAAVGAGPVNVR
+1606 TAAVGAGPVNIR

-1627 ATASDAFKRWFK
+1627 TTAFEKWFGDSKAVDKNGNPLVIYRGVIGENEKALNAEPREGYAVFGSD
-1639 DSQVVDNNGKP
+1639 SPQVAASYGNPDLNWNETGAITPLYIKADKLIEFPLSNGK
-1650 LVVYHGT
+1650 
-1657 SRSFDTFLKDMLGAA
+1657 FDK
-1672 TGAPSAKLGFFFAG
+1672 FAF
-1686 DPDTSTGYAINAK
+1686 DRRA
-1699 KNETESPAESEIRFL
+1699 
-1714 NKDIKRYQKG
+1714 
-1724 LAEATAQKDPN
+1724 
-1735 SIEGKTLRERQEKYR
+1735 KTLRPGEVLVARQVYDYGPRANTKVDP
-1750 LKQLAEAQAKLKKDP
+1750 AKLYSYP
-1765 NDRMA
+1765 S
-1770 KLDVDRFSKQL
+1770 DVYAWNKGTS
-1781 PESSYVYI
+1781 V
-1789 AESYIREYTESLAR
+1789 
-1803 AEKKLT
+1803 
-1809 ALKAEVRKSAEEI
+1809 KSAT
-1822 GRRAG
+1822 GNVG
-1827 ENIMPVYLS
+1827 
-1836 MQNPLILDQRGAPY
+1836 G
-1850 RIMSYRDTIIKAKQD
+1850 
-1865 GHDGVIIK
+1865 
-1873 NTYDGKQQP
+1873 YD
-1882 GWIQRLIAKWRKED
+1882 
-1896 VPSDTIYIAFEPT
+1896 
-1909 QIKSA
+1909 IKS
-1914 IGNIGTYDPT
+1914 TDT
-1924 NPNIRYSIPGG
+1924 RYSVRGG

-1969 VGEVETRDKAK
+1969 VSEVETRDKAK

-1994 SAKVNQLF
+1994 SAKVNQMF

-2022 EEACKLVLDF
+2022 EEARKLVLDF
-2032 YKAGGIKFG
+2032 FKAGGIKFN

-2049 DTKESLQGAVEQ
+2049 DTKDSLQHAVEQ

-2138 AFQKSPEIKAI
+2138 AFQKSPEVKAI
-2149 LDTLNATRTQAIDLM
+2149 LDTLNATRMQAIDFM
-2164 VAAGRITK
+2164 IAAGRITK
-2172 EQGQFWKDNAAYV
+2172 EQGQFWKDNSAYV

-2202 SYGIATLRNIPGM
+2202 SYGIATLRNLPGM

-2228 SYTSRLGWMITEAA
+2228 SYTGRLSWMITEAA

-2299 AAPEL
+2299 VAPEL

-2329 PIKQVIED
+2329 SIKQVIED
-2337 AQRSMFNSG
+2337 SQRAMFNSG
-2346 VERPLVTG
+2346 VARPMVVG

-2375 SKKMPLVRMMEQL
+2375 SKKMPLVRMMEKL
-2388 GIIGD
+2388 GILGD

-2408 AGAEKRGWSAKVYH
+2408 AGAENRGIAATVYH

-2443 LLETGGKRDGDGNI
+2443 LLETGGKKVKDGGI
-2457 TGGDKDLAQ
+2457 TGGDLELAQ

-2528 MAMKLTALG
+2528 TAMKLTALG

-2565 HSDKK
+2565 HSNKK

-2575 EIGFLFKSIPE
+2575 EIGFLFKAIPE

-2607 GTIVKGGVSAYGTPN
+2607 GTIVKGGISAYGTPN
-2622 ATPAQLKPILENM
+2622 ATPAQIKPILENM

-2644 ELESASMQRL
+2644 ELESTSIQKL
-2654 DPSQRFTPSTSEL
+2654 DPSQRATGSTSEL

-2717 NPTRADRPLH
+2717 NPSRPDRPLY
-2727 QMPFASLFVYDTTG
+2727 QMPFASLFIYDTQG
-2741 GRAKNE
+2741 GRTKNE

-2752 EKVSRAN
+2752 EKVGRAN
-2759 NTYLSMKDTNP
+2759 STYLSMKETNP
-2770 KKAVEYYAK
+2770 AEAEKYYVK
-2779 NEPYILAMPT
+2779 NEPYILAVPM
-2789 LNATLKQLTA
+2789 LNATLKELSE

-2804 VFYETASPEALNMD
+2804 VYYETAPPEALDMD
-2818 GKERRA
+2818 SKQRRTRINTLKE
-2824 TIDILDKLDIEAVSK
+2824 LDIEAVAH
-2839 IRALDKD
+2839 IRALDKQ
-2846 LRDLSKANK
+2846 LRDLSK

>member
-1 MPLYRIQA
+1 
-9 PNGLT
+9 
-14 YQIEGPEGATKE
+14 
-26 EVAQA
+26 
-31 VLAKNPDAGKPFKE
+31 
-45 AGFSLADTGVAALQS
+45 
-60 AVGATKSTLQG
+60 
-71 FGAEAPGVETLS
+71 
-83 NLQKGLGQL
+83 
-92 YTPERQAEQARRDA
+92 
-106 LEKAAARSGSTLE
+106 
-119 EIKAGAAGVTEAPIQ
+119 
-134 ATASAVG
+134 
-141 SSVPT
+141 
-146 IALAMGAAALA
+146 
-157 VPAAAV
+157 
-163 LGLGGAAAL
+163 
-172 AFAGAVG
+172 
-179 IATKYTLGALQG
+179 
-191 AGSVKGSIYDAVKE
+191 
-205 EVGKQYPDLS
+205 
-215 KEEISKIA
+215 
-223 LKAQEFT
+223 
-230 GKNWDNIMAGTGI
+230 
-243 GFVAGGT
+243 
-250 GLEKDLL
+250 
-257 KKLSKP
+257 
-263 VAAAAAKEAGEKV
+263 
-276 GQEVAKKGIIAGTK
+276 
-290 RAAGAGLKEA
+290 
-300 VPEAIQGGQEQFA
+300 
-313 ANVAQTREGF
+313 
-323 ETPAMEGVL
+323 
-332 GAATK
+332 
-337 EGMMGMLG
+337 
-345 GSAVSPFTGEATAKP
+345 
-360 PAPVVDQSGQPT
+360 
-372 PSELEAQVQ
+372 
-381 QRRLAREQEQ
+381 
-391 MGVKQGRAARE
+391 
-402 GEKMLDAEAQA
+402 
-413 EADQQKL
+413 
-420 ARVEAEK
+420 
-427 AAATELQTLR
+427 
-437 AQRQAELEQT
+437 
-447 FPKDYSDVMQKTDAY
+447 
-462 ATLFQEKQALTGQT
+462 
-476 QTKEVKA
+476 
-483 RIKTIDGLIQGIIEE
+483 
-498 DNRVPNEFK
+498 
-507 RMQAENAKVTKNLPP
+507 
-522 DLQAKYAATA
+522 
-532 FTIPE
+532 
-537 PQQMEIRA
+537 
-545 ATVEQTPVQQT
+545 
-556 DLLGNPIQQ
+556 
-565 EAPAPAAPDKF
+565 
-576 KTVQTAAEAQAALDL
+576 
-591 QNRRDARAGQAD
+591 
-603 RNAAKDAGQLGLFTR
+603 
-618 VGTPTDEAAVAEPK
+618 
-632 IIVKKPP
+632 
-639 VTKPTVRVKPT
+639 
-650 PETVAPVI
+650 
-658 TADTLGV
+658 
-665 LGIGPTAV
+665 
-673 MRKPGHAIQGLDIT
+673 
-687 KPEGAADVKN
+687 
-697 MLTIYKE
+697 
-704 GRSPAIVQKID
+704 
-715 TFLGRPEFQGL
+715 
-726 PAPAPKVEAAPAP
+726 
-739 TVAETPVVT
+739 
-748 PVTLN
+748 
-753 KGQQKL
+753 
-759 RDALDANGRIF
+759 
-770 IDSRDEGGKKTY
+770 
-782 YAKGVGSTSPDF
+782 
-794 QVELQLTPE
+794 
-803 EKKTARLAEA
+803 
-813 DIELASTQEE
+813 
-823 RDAGKKALE
+823 
-832 DALRPAADRATKP
+832 
-845 VKAKTTGQSAE
+845 
-856 KKAANKAA
+856 
-864 QPSARKAKDET
+864 
-875 AKSTAEPTSTPT
+875 
-887 VTKKVEAPATPA
+887 
-899 PVKVVKKTELKKVEP
+899 
-914 KKVVKKSEPKK
+914 
-925 LEAPKVEPKKEEP
+925 
-938 KVDKAL
+938 
-944 EKARETVDDLDLDPE
+944 
-959 TTKTKVKSFAKRLHK
+959 
-974 AGLID
+974 
-979 DISLNAVES
+979 
-988 ISKDKDMGYEDLL
+988 
-1001 DEIRFALEAYESNQ
+1001 
-1015 KKAPEAK
+1015 
-1022 PELKKVTDESNIIE
+1022 
-1036 GETRVIPDNQQKLLE
+1036 
-1051 GPVSRLQDDQVEE
+1051 
-1064 LEDFYGVKKD
+1064 
-1074 NPEFWKRL
+1074 
-1082 QEDVTL
+1082 
-1088 FAEKGAKAVKQAIR
+1088 
-1102 EIIRQVQAGVLAVG
+1102 
-1116 VIFNPGNISAPEA
+1116 
-1129 FVLHNPVSVTTTQ
+1129 
-1142 EVKAGIP
+1142 
-1149 ASVASKMSDGAKE
+1149 
-1162 AYEILI
+1162 
-1168 PAMKGKNGDKLMV
+1168 
-1181 FVDKPTGR
+1181 
-1189 IFIFDADGKPVLDKK
+1189 
-1204 VLIGLAKG
+1204 
-1212 DLYKGNNDLPQNR
+1212 
-1225 ITPAGL
+1225 
-1231 FGIKIIDAAKG
+1231 
-1242 GNAKKTA
+1242 
-1249 GDYDFGKV
+1249 
-1257 FALED
+1257 
-1262 PDAVVTIMHSV
+1262 
-1273 WLKEKDAAQRQAALK
+1273 
-1288 SESAADSRYSFGCI
+1288 
-1302 NIDKATYKYL
+1302 
-1312 LDNFQAQMDGAK
+1312 
-1324 MFVVPD
+1324 
-1330 NQADTKAFLTGEKAN
+1330 
-1345 ADVLV
+1345 
-1350 REAVKPV
+1350 VKPV

-1366 SAFAQEAKT
+1366 SAFAQEAKA

-1403 PISNAELEGIVDDV
+1403 PISNAELEGIVADV

-1484 NPKEYHRVMINLY
+1484 NPKEYHRVMVNLY
-1497 RMNARVREM
+1497 RMNAKVREM
-1506 ADKWIASQEGQ
+1506 ADKWIASPEGQ
-1517 DAKAAYAKEYANP
+1517 DAKAAYAEQYTNP

-1550 EELKTGEKIG
+1550 EELKTGKKIG

-1606 TAAVGAGPVNVR
+1606 TAAVGAGPVNMR

-1627 ATASDAFKRWFK
+1627 ATAFEKWFG
-1639 DSQVVDNNGKP
+1639 DSKAVDKNGKP
-1650 LVVYHGT
+1650 LVIYRGIIGENEKALNAEP
-1657 SRSFDTFLKDMLGAA
+1657 REGYATFGSDSPQVAA
-1672 TGAPSAKLGFFFAG
+1672 SYGNPDLNWNETGAITPLYIKADKLIEFPTSNGKFDKFAF
-1686 DPDTSTGYAINAK
+1686 DRRA
-1699 KNETESPAESEIRFL
+1699 
-1714 NKDIKRYQKG
+1714 
-1724 LAEATAQKDPN
+1724 
-1735 SIEGKTLRERQEKYR
+1735 KTLRPGEVLVARQVYDYGPRANTKVDPT
-1750 LKQLAEAQAKLKKDP
+1750 KLYSYP
-1765 NDRMA
+1765 S
-1770 KLDVDRFSKQL
+1770 DVYAWNKGTS
-1781 PESSYVYI
+1781 V
-1789 AESYIREYTESLAR
+1789 
-1803 AEKKLT
+1803 
-1809 ALKAEVRKSAEEI
+1809 KSAT
-1822 GRRAG
+1822 G
-1827 ENIMPVYLS
+1827 NV
-1836 MQNPLILDQRGAPY
+1836 GA
-1850 RIMSYRDTIIKAKQD
+1850 
-1865 GHDGVIIK
+1865 
-1873 NTYDGKQQP
+1873 YD
-1882 GWIQRLIAKWRKED
+1882 
-1896 VPSDTIYIAFEPT
+1896 
-1909 QIKSA
+1909 IKS
-1914 IGNIGTYDPT
+1914 TDT
-1924 NPNIRYSIPGG
+1924 RYSVRGG

-1969 VGEVETRDKAK
+1969 VTEVETRDKAK

-2022 EEACKLVLDF
+2022 EEARKLVLDF

-2066 AKNDMTYKDA
+2066 AKNDMTYKEA
-2076 ESYVSSLLEGHRLHN
+2076 ETYVSSLLEGHRLHN

-2329 PIKQVIED
+2329 SIKQVIED

-2644 ELESASMQRL
+2644 ELESASMQKL

-2770 KKAVEYYAK
+2770 EKAIEYYAK